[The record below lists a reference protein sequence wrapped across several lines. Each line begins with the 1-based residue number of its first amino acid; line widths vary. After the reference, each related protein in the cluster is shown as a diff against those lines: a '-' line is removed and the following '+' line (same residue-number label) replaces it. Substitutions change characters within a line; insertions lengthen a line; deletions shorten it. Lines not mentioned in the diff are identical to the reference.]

1 MKYMLR
7 LNWRENKFQT
17 MKKKNH
23 LIALSVL
30 IASLVGC
37 NGGTDSSTTQP
48 GSNNPTTPTA
58 PSTQQPEKKTGTVT
72 IGAVEH
78 GSVTADKM
86 TAEVG
91 ADVTF
96 TVTPDEN
103 YSVKSFKVNN
113 DEKQLNDSNQ
123 VVVKMVEGGLTVS
136 AEFEINSA
144 AVTITQADHG
154 SISADKSTAKIG
166 ENVTFTVAPEANYV
180 VSSFKVNGA
189 DVALDGN
196 NQAVVVMVAGGLNV
210 TASFE
215 LGSGTVT
222 IGTIEHGAVTADKMT
237 AKIGEDVTF
246 KITSETGYDVSFFK
260 VNGSDVD
267 YETKEDSTTGKTY
280 GEAKVKMVSGGL
292 TVTAEFKLGVYP
304 IEWDTP
310 THGTIAVEGGKTQA
324 TYGDE
329 VKFIFTPETGYE
341 IKYLAIN
348 EEQVQA
354 IDNTYT
360 TIMGEYGLFVNV
372 QFGLENETI
381 TVNAGEHGT
390 IEHKNKVDDSQD
402 YLYGDTAV
410 VTVTP
415 NEGFM
420 IETIT
425 VDGKA
430 IEVPED
436 KKGGYSFEQLVEK
449 DLNISATFTDVH
461 TISEFTDS
469 VINEIKNAQDIKVK
483 LAGDVTLGV
492 TLPLAKG
499 TTEYDLDGH
508 TITSTLNGMLRDA
521 NIDTETLKNKSVTLK
536 NGNIVSNYDKGTVN
550 VIDSSYLAALT
561 LDGVTVSNSSISK
574 VNPITGIYCSS
585 TTETKIL
592 NSTIN
597 IKGSSNLGAYGI
609 GTNNLDGENKTITI
623 DNTKVTV
630 TSDDFD
636 NTAFLGNTEGI
647 KVVVKNS
654 TFTADR
660 QAVIARTGNWDIS
673 GSTFVST
680 GKWLDAEANVTTNTK
695 YKTTAGSW
703 GSGNEVVSGGLILGD
718 ERTSAY
724 NTPVVATLK
733 DNKFTVAK
741 GDKMS
746 IHSDG
751 TVATT
756 VTMDAL
762 TAVEAYGYDHD
773 EDKTTVVTENN
784 VVKKTLKELNEMTTD
799 DDANLYVTTGLL
811 TKIENAQYGNLYLTD
826 KATGEELYVYGTYLD
841 NNYSFD
847 GTKFSFDKGAKVI
860 TSDYLG
866 KEITVAGTF
875 KNYNGTTKEL
885 VNAVV
890 IDSSAEKVAAKVVTE
905 YDAEKGTVTV
915 EEGKLGDKL
924 KVTATP
930 KEGYKVSSIKVN
942 DQALTVAEDNTA
954 EFTAELNNK
963 VVVEFVSE
971 SAPVA
976 KVYNVSFNKDNN
988 KKIVNGYENNW
999 TNVSDDITYN
1009 VENCNN
1015 NGTAE
1020 GQIGKTEW
1028 NYIRIGSKNNP
1039 SVGSIATA
1047 TPFVEAIAESAITID
1062 KVNVTYINSIKLLV
1076 STSKDFT
1083 TDTTTSYD
1091 VKVAKG
1097 EQITKIT
1104 TPVANAYYKYVIDCK
1119 QTNKKI
1125 GNGPIQIS
1133 KITFTT
1139 VAE

>member
-1 MKYMLR
+1 
-7 LNWRENKFQT
+7 

-96 TVTPDEN
+96 TV
-103 YSVKSFKVNN
+103 
-113 DEKQLNDSNQ
+113 
-123 VVVKMVEGGLTVS
+123 
-136 AEFEINSA
+136 
-144 AVTITQADHG
+144 
-154 SISADKSTAKIG
+154 
-166 ENVTFTVAPEANYV
+166 APEANYV

-222 IGTIEHGAVTADKMT
+222 IGTFEHGAVTADKMT

-260 VNGSDVD
+260 VNGSAVD
-267 YETKEDSTTGKTY
+267 YVTKEDSTTGKTY

-292 TVTAEFKLGVYP
+292 TVTAEFKLGVYS
-304 IEWDTP
+304 IEWDAP
-310 THGTIAVEGGKTQA
+310 THGTIAVESGKKEA
-324 TYGDE
+324 TYGEE
-329 VKFIFTPETGYE
+329 VKFVFTPETGYE
-341 IKYLAIN
+341 IKYLTVN
-348 EEQVQA
+348 EEPVQWA
-354 IDNTYT
+354 SDNTYT
-360 TIMGEYGLFVNV
+360 TTMGEYGLFVTV
-372 QFGLENETI
+372 QFGLENEII

-390 IEHKNKVDDSQD
+390 IEHKNKADDTQD
-402 YLYGDTAV
+402 YLYGDTSV

-469 VINEIKNAQDIKVK
+469 VIDEIKNAQDIKVK

-492 TLPLAKG
+492 VLPLAKG

-521 NIDTETLKNKSVTLK
+521 NADIATFGNKSVTLK
-536 NGNIVSNYDKGTVN
+536 NGSIISNYDKGTVN
-550 VIDSSYLAALT
+550 VIDSSYLAAFT

-574 VNPITGIYCSS
+574 DNPITGIYCSS

-695 YKTTAGSW
+695 YKTAAGSW
-703 GSGNEVVSGGLILGD
+703 KSGNEVVSGGLILGD
-718 ERTSAY
+718 ESTSAY

-733 DNKFTVAK
+733 DNKFIVAK
-741 GDKMS
+741 GYKMS

-799 DDANLYVTTGLL
+799 DDANLYITTGVL
-811 TKIENAQYGNLYLTD
+811 TEIKNTQFGNLYLTD
-826 KATGEELYVYGTYLD
+826 KATGEELYVFRTYLD

-847 GTKFSFDKGAKVI
+847 GTQFSFDKNGAEVI

-875 KNYNGTTKEL
+875 QNFKGTKEL

-924 KVTATP
+924 TVTATP

-942 DQALTVAEDNTA
+942 DQTLTVAEDNTA

-976 KVYNVSFNKDNN
+976 KVYTVSFVKANNEAVNDYVSTWKNTSDNL
-988 KKIVNGYENNW
+988 KFTIANGNNYKRTW
-999 TNVSDDITYN
+999 DYV
-1009 VENCNN
+1009 
-1015 NGTAE
+1015 
-1020 GQIGKTEW
+1020 KF
-1028 NYIRIGSKNNP
+1028 GSKKVA
-1039 SVGSIATA
+1039 SKGTITTDS
-1047 TPFVEAIAESAITID
+1047 PFVEAIAESTITID
-1062 KVNVTYINSIKLLV
+1062 KVNDASINSIKLLV
-1076 STSKDFT
+1076 STSDKFT
-1083 TDTTTSYD
+1083 DDTTTSYD
-1091 VKVAKG
+1091 VKVAEGK
-1097 EQITKIT
+1097 QTTKIK
-1104 TPVANAYYKYVIDCK
+1104 TPVANAYYRYVIDCK
-1119 QTNKKI
+1119 KAS
-1125 GNGPIQIS
+1125 NGSIQIS
-1133 KITFTT
+1133 QITFTT
-1139 VAE
+1139 VVE

>member
-1 MKYMLR
+1 
-7 LNWRENKFQT
+7 

-144 AVTITQADHG
+144 AVTITQANHG

-180 VSSFKVNGA
+180 VSSFKVNDA

-222 IGTIEHGAVTADKMT
+222 IGAVEHGAVTADKMT

-246 KITSETGYDVSFFK
+246 KITSDTGYDVSSFK

-267 YETKEDSTTGKTY
+267 YVTKEDSTTGKTY
-280 GEAKVKMVSGGL
+280 WEAKVKMVSGGL
-292 TVTAEFKLGVYP
+292 TVTAEFKLAVYS

-310 THGTIAVEGGKTQA
+310 THGTIAVEGGKTSA

-341 IKYLAIN
+341 IKYLTIN
-348 EEQVQA
+348 EEPVQWA
-354 IDNTYT
+354 NDNTYT
-360 TIMGEYGLFVNV
+360 TTMGEYGLFVNV

-390 IEHKNKVDDSQD
+390 IEHKNKADDTQD
-402 YLYGDTAV
+402 YKYGDTAV

-521 NIDTETLKNKSVTLK
+521 STDTKTLGNKSVTLK
-536 NGNIVSNYDKGTVN
+536 NGSIISNYDKGTVN
-550 VIDSSYLAALT
+550 VIDSSYLAAFT
-561 LDGVTVSNSSISK
+561 LDGVTVSNSSIST

-636 NTAFLGNTEGI
+636 NTGFLGNTEGI

-680 GKWLDAEANVTTNTK
+680 GKWLNASEANVTTNTK

-703 GSGNEVVSGGLILGD
+703 KAGNEVVSGGLILGD

-751 TVATT
+751 TVATK

-784 VVKKTLKELNEMTTD
+784 VVKSNIAEVVAKSAKD
-799 DDANLYVTTGLL
+799 DTKLYYVTGVVKDIYDEAHSNIHLLDKTTGQSM
-811 TKIENAQYGNLYLTD
+811 I
-826 KATGEELYVYGTYLD
+826 VYGTYLT
-841 NNYSFD
+841 NEYSFD
-847 GTKFSFDKGAKVI
+847 GTKFSFQQSDSTPI
-860 TSDYLG
+860 TKEYIG
-866 KEITVAGTF
+866 KEITVAGTLGLHGGAGQIANGF
-875 KNYNGTTKEL
+875 VLDAKADKYNDDLT
-885 VNAVV
+885 V
-890 IDSSAEKVAAKVVTE
+890 S
-905 YDAEKGTVTV
+905 YDNNKGTVV
-915 EEGKLGDKL
+915 LSKENPQLGDE
-924 KVTATP
+924 VTITATP
-930 KEGYKVSSIKVN
+930 KEGYRLSKVTLKTIDDVESDITSTLK
-942 DQALTVAEDNTA
+942 
-954 EFTAELNNK
+954 FTAGLK
-963 VVVEFVSE
+963 DTITVEFVSD
-971 SAPVA
+971 STPVA
-976 KVYNVSFNKDNN
+976 TVHEVVFNSKNN
-988 KKIVNGYENNW
+988 SKGNSSYTDSW
-999 TNVSDDITYN
+999 TNTTDGVTYN
-1009 VENCNN
+1009 ISNANNNN
-1015 NGTAE
+1015 NGWSYIKTGKNCTITTAAPFANA
-1020 GQIGKTEW
+1020 ISSTT
-1028 NYIRIGSKNNP
+1028 I
-1039 SVGSIATA
+1039 SID
-1047 TPFVEAIAESAITID
+1047 AITV
-1062 KVNVTYINSIKLLV
+1062 KNVTSIKLYV
-1076 STSKDFT
+1076 STDSTFTKDVQTFEIEKKKGDIQT
-1083 TDTTTSYD
+1083 T
-1091 VKVAKG
+1091 
-1097 EQITKIT
+1097 ITNPI
-1104 TPVANAYYKYVIDCK
+1104 ANAYYKYELKSTSTKSITITK
-1119 QTNKKI
+1119 L
-1125 GNGPIQIS
+1125 
-1133 KITFTT
+1133 TFTEA
-1139 VAE
+1139 VE

>member
-1 MKYMLR
+1 
-7 LNWRENKFQT
+7 

-37 NGGTDSSTTQP
+37 NGGNDSSTTQP

-180 VSSFKVNGA
+180 VSSFKVNDA

-246 KITSETGYDVSFFK
+246 KITSDTGYDVSSFK
-260 VNGSDVD
+260 VNGSDAD
-267 YETKEDSTTGKTY
+267 YATKEDPTTGKTY
-280 GEAKVKMVSGGL
+280 WEAKVKMVSGGL
-292 TVTAEFKLGVYP
+292 TVTAEFKLAVYS

-324 TYGDE
+324 TYGEE

-341 IKYLAIN
+341 IKYLTIN

-354 IDNTYT
+354 SDNTYT
-360 TIMGEYGLFVNV
+360 TTMGEYGLFVTV

-390 IEHKNKVDDSQD
+390 IEHKNKADDSQD

-436 KKGGYSFEQLVEK
+436 KKGGYSFEQSVEK

-521 NIDTETLKNKSVTLK
+521 NTDTKTFGNKSVTLK

-550 VIDSSYLAALT
+550 VIDSSYLAAFT
-561 LDGVTVSNSSISK
+561 LDGVTVSNSSIST

-680 GKWLDAEANVTTNTK
+680 GKWLNASEASVTTNTK

-703 GSGNEVVSGGLILGD
+703 KAGNEVVSGGLILGD

-733 DNKFTVAK
+733 DNKFTVTK

-784 VVKKTLKELNEMTTD
+784 VVKSNIAEVVAKSEKD
-799 DDANLYVTTGLL
+799 DTKLYYVTGVVKDIYDETHGNIHLLDKTTGQSM
-811 TKIENAQYGNLYLTD
+811 I
-826 KATGEELYVYGTYLD
+826 VYGTYLT
-841 NNYSFD
+841 NEYLFD
-847 GTKFSFDKGAKVI
+847 GSKFSFKQSDSTPI
-860 TSDYLG
+860 TKEYIG
-866 KEITVAGTF
+866 KEITVAGTLGF
-875 KNYNGTTKEL
+875 HGGAGQIVNGFVLDAKADKYNDDLT
-885 VNAVV
+885 V
-890 IDSSAEKVAAKVVTE
+890 S
-905 YDAEKGTVTV
+905 YDNSKGTVV
-915 EEGKLGDKL
+915 LSKENPQLGDE
-924 KVTATP
+924 VTITATP
-930 KEGYKVSSIKVN
+930 KEGYRLSKVTLKTIDDVESDITSTLK
-942 DQALTVAEDNTA
+942 
-954 EFTAELNNK
+954 FTAGLK
-963 VVVEFVSE
+963 DTITVEFVSD
-971 SAPVA
+971 STPVA
-976 KVYNVSFNKDNN
+976 TVHEVVFNGENN
-988 KKIVNGYENNW
+988 NEPVGAYDKTWTNTTNEIKYVIVNG
-999 TNVSDDITYN
+999 
-1009 VENCNN
+1009 NN
-1015 NGTAE
+1015 NTN
-1020 GQIGKTEW
+1020 KW
-1028 NYIRIGSKNNP
+1028 DYIKFGRKKVA
-1039 SVGSIATA
+1039 SVGKIYTQSPFANPIAS
-1047 TPFVEAIAESAITID
+1047 SAITID
-1062 KVNVTYINSIKLLV
+1062 SINAAKVNSIKFYI
-1076 STSKDFT
+1076 STNADFSNAEVHNLAIKTGVIET
-1083 TDTTTSYD
+1083 T
-1091 VKVAKG
+1091 V
-1097 EQITKIT
+1097 T
-1104 TPVANAYYKYVIDCK
+1104 TPVANAYYKYEFDC
-1119 QTNKKI
+1119 QSGS
-1125 GNGPIQIS
+1125 GNGFVQIS
-1133 KITFTT
+1133 KVTFTEK
-1139 VAE
+1139 V

>member
-1 MKYMLR
+1 
-7 LNWRENKFQT
+7 

-48 GSNNPTTPTA
+48 GSTNPTTPTA

-196 NQAVVVMVAGGLNV
+196 NQAVVVMVASGLNV

-222 IGTIEHGAVTADKMT
+222 IGTFEHGAVTADKMT

-260 VNGSDVD
+260 VNGSAVD
-267 YETKEDSTTGKTY
+267 YVTKEDSTTGKTY

-292 TVTAEFKLGVYP
+292 TVTAEFKLGVYS
-304 IEWDTP
+304 IEWDTT
-310 THGTIAVEGGKTQA
+310 THGTIAVESGKTQA
-324 TYGDE
+324 TYGEE
-329 VKFIFTPETGYE
+329 VKFVFTPETGYE
-341 IKYLAIN
+341 IKYLTVN
-348 EEQVQA
+348 EEPVQWA
-354 IDNTYT
+354 SDNTYT
-360 TIMGEYGLFVNV
+360 TTMGEYGLFVTV

-390 IEHKNKVDDSQD
+390 IKHKNKADDTQD
-402 YLYGDTAV
+402 YLYGDTSV

-469 VINEIKNAQDIKVK
+469 VIDEIKNAQDIKVK

-521 NIDTETLKNKSVTLK
+521 NTDIATFGNKSVTLK
-536 NGNIVSNYDKGTVN
+536 NGSIISNYDKGTVN
-550 VIDSSYLAALT
+550 VIDSSYLAAFT
-561 LDGVTVSNSSISK
+561 LDGVTVSNSSIST

-680 GKWLDAEANVTTNTK
+680 GKWLDSEANVTTNTK
-695 YKTTAGSW
+695 YKTAAGSW
-703 GSGNEVVSGGLILGD
+703 KSGNEVVSGGLILGD

-751 TVATT
+751 TVKTT

-799 DDANLYVTTGLL
+799 DDANLYVTTGVL
-811 TKIENAQYGNLYLTD
+811 TEIKNAQFGNLYLTD
-826 KATGEELYVYGTYLD
+826 KATGEELYVFCTYLD

-847 GTKFSFDKGAKVI
+847 GTNFSFDKGGAEVI

-875 KNYNGTTKEL
+875 KNFKGTKEL

-924 KVTATP
+924 TVTATP
-930 KEGYKVSSIKVN
+930 KAGYKVSSIKVN
-942 DQALTVAEDNTA
+942 DQTLTVAEDNTA

-976 KVYNVSFNKDNN
+976 KVYTVSFVKANCESSTDYVSNKAWTNTTDGLTYSIVNCANNN
-988 KKIVNGYENNW
+988 KGWDFIK
-999 TNVSDDITYN
+999 
-1009 VENCNN
+1009 
-1015 NGTAE
+1015 A
-1020 GQIGKTEW
+1020 
-1028 NYIRIGSKNNP
+1028 GSSKKD
-1039 SVGSIATA
+1039 SIATI
-1047 TPFVEAIAESAITID
+1047 TTDSPFAEAIAESAITID
-1062 KVNVTYINSIKLLV
+1062 SVNDAYINSITLLV
-1076 STSKDFT
+1076 SSSADFKT
-1083 TDTTTSYD
+1083 NTASYD

-1097 EQITKIT
+1097 EQTTKIK

-1119 QTNKKI
+1119 QSKK
-1125 GNGPIQIS
+1125 NGPIAIS

>member
-1 MKYMLR
+1 
-7 LNWRENKFQT
+7 

-37 NGGTDSSTTQP
+37 NGGNDSSTTQP

-180 VSSFKVNGA
+180 VSSFKVNDA

-222 IGTIEHGAVTADKMT
+222 IGTMEHGAVTADKMT

-246 KITSETGYDVSFFK
+246 KITSDTGYDVNFFK
-260 VNGSDVD
+260 VNGISVK
-267 YETKEDSTTGKTY
+267 YETKEDPTTGKTY

-292 TVTAEFKLGVYP
+292 TVTAEFKLAVYT

-310 THGTIAVEGGKTQA
+310 THGTIAVEGDKTKA
-324 TYGDE
+324 TYGEE

-341 IKYLAIN
+341 IKYLTIN
-348 EEQVQA
+348 EEQVQWA
-354 IDNTYT
+354 SDNTYT
-360 TIMGEYGLFVNV
+360 TIMGEYGLFVTV

-390 IEHKNKVDDSQD
+390 IEHKNKADDTQD

-430 IEVPED
+430 IQVPED

-469 VINEIKNAQDIKVK
+469 VIDEIKNAQDIKVK

-492 TLPLAKG
+492 ALPLAKG

-521 NIDTETLKNKSVTLK
+521 NTDTTTFGTKSVALK
-536 NGNIVSNYDKGTVN
+536 NGKIVSNYDKGTVN
-550 VIDSSYLAALT
+550 VIDSSYLAAFT
-561 LDGVTVSNSSISK
+561 LDGVTVSNSSIST

-636 NTAFLGNTEGI
+636 NTGFLGNTEGI

-680 GKWLDAEANVTTNTK
+680 GKWLDASEANVTTNTK

-703 GSGNEVVSGGLILGD
+703 KTGNEVVSGGLILGD

-773 EDKTTVVTENN
+773 EDETTVVTENN

-875 KNYNGTTKEL
+875 KNYNGTKEL
-885 VNAVV
+885 VNTVV

-915 EEGKLGDKL
+915 EEGKVGDKL
-924 KVTATP
+924 TVIATP

-942 DQALTVAEDNTA
+942 DQALTVADDNTA

-976 KVYNVSFNKDNN
+976 KVYTVSFVKANN
-988 KKIVNGYENNW
+988 EAVNGYNFTWKNTSDNLKFTIANGNN
-999 TNVSDDITYN
+999 YK
-1009 VENCNN
+1009 
-1015 NGTAE
+1015 GTWDYV
-1020 GQIGKTEW
+1020 KF
-1028 NYIRIGSKNNP
+1028 GSKKVA
-1039 SVGSIATA
+1039 SKGTITTDS
-1047 TPFVEAIAESAITID
+1047 PFAEAIAESAITID
-1062 KVNVTYINSIKLLV
+1062 KVNDASINSIKLLV
-1076 STSKDFT
+1076 STSANFT

-1091 VKVAKG
+1091 VNVAKG
-1097 EQITKIT
+1097 EQTTKIK
-1104 TPVANAYYKYVIDCK
+1104 TPVANAYYRYVIDCK
-1119 QTNKKI
+1119 KAS
-1125 GNGPIQIS
+1125 NGSIQIS

>member
-1 MKYMLR
+1 MLR

-37 NGGTDSSTTQP
+37 NGGNDSSTTQP

-180 VSSFKVNGA
+180 VSSFKVNDA

-222 IGTIEHGAVTADKMT
+222 IGTFEHGAVTADKMT

-246 KITSETGYDVSFFK
+246 KITSDTGYDVSFFK
-260 VNGSDVD
+260 VNGSAVD
-267 YETKEDSTTGKTY
+267 YVTKEDSTTGKTY

-292 TVTAEFKLGVYP
+292 TVTAEFKLGVYS

-310 THGTIAVEGGKTQA
+310 SHGTIAVEGGKTQA
-324 TYGDE
+324 TYGDD
-329 VKFIFTPETGYE
+329 VKFIFTPDTGYE
-341 IKYLAIN
+341 IKYLTIN
-348 EEQVQA
+348 DEQVQWA
-354 IDNTYT
+354 NDNTYT
-360 TIMGEYGLFVNV
+360 TTMGEYGLFVTV

-492 TLPLAKG
+492 ALPLAKG

-508 TITSTLNGMLRDA
+508 TITSTLNGMLSVAKTDA
-521 NIDTETLKNKSVTLK
+521 GNKSVTLK
-536 NGNIVSNYDKGTVN
+536 NGKIVSNYDKGTVN
-550 VIDSSYLAALT
+550 VIDSSYLAAFT
-561 LDGVTVSNSSISK
+561 LDGVTVSNSSISTD
-574 VNPITGIYCSS
+574 NPITGIYCSS

-680 GKWLDAEANVTTNTK
+680 GKWLDAESNVTTNTK

-703 GSGNEVVSGGLILGD
+703 RTGNEVVSGGLILGD

-733 DNKFTVAK
+733 DNKFTVVK

-799 DDANLYVTTGLL
+799 DDANLYVTTGVL
-811 TKIENAQYGNLYLTD
+811 TEIKNTQFGNLYLTD
-826 KATGEELYVYGTYLD
+826 KATGEELYVHGTYLD

-875 KNYNGTTKEL
+875 KNYKGTKEL

-924 KVTATP
+924 TVTATP
-930 KEGYKVSSIKVN
+930 KAGYKVSSIKVN
-942 DQALTVAEDNTA
+942 DQALTVADDNTA

-976 KVYNVSFNKDNN
+976 KVYTVSFVKANCESSTDYVSNKAWTNTTDGLTYSIVNCANNN
-988 KKIVNGYENNW
+988 KGWDFIK
-999 TNVSDDITYN
+999 
-1009 VENCNN
+1009 
-1015 NGTAE
+1015 A
-1020 GQIGKTEW
+1020 
-1028 NYIRIGSKNNP
+1028 GSKKKD
-1039 SVGSIATA
+1039 SIATI
-1047 TPFVEAIAESAITID
+1047 TTDSPFAEAIAESAITID
-1062 KVNVTYINSIKLLV
+1062 SVNDKFINSITLLV

-1091 VKVAKG
+1091 VNVAEK
-1097 EQITKIT
+1097 EQTTKIT
-1104 TPVANAYYKYVIDCK
+1104 TPVANAYYRYVIDCK
-1119 QTNKKI
+1119 KASS
-1125 GNGPIQIS
+1125 NGPIAIS

>member
-1 MKYMLR
+1 
-7 LNWRENKFQT
+7 

-58 PSTQQPEKKTGTVT
+58 PSTQQPVKKTGTVT

-180 VSSFKVNGA
+180 VSSFKVNDA

-222 IGTIEHGAVTADKMT
+222 IGTFEHGAVTADKMT

-292 TVTAEFKLGVYP
+292 TVTAEFKLGVYS
-304 IEWDTP
+304 IDWDAP
-310 THGTIAVEGGKTQA
+310 SHGTIAVEGDKTQA
-324 TYGDE
+324 TYGEE
-329 VKFIFTPETGYE
+329 VKFIFSPETGYE
-341 IKYLAIN
+341 IKSLTIN
-348 EEQVQA
+348 EEQVQWA
-354 IDNTYT
+354 SDNTYT
-360 TIMGEYGLFVNV
+360 TTMGEYGLFVNV

-390 IEHKNKVDDSQD
+390 IEHKNKADNSQN
-402 YLYGDTAV
+402 YLYGNTAV

-521 NIDTETLKNKSVTLK
+521 STDTATFGNKSVTLK
-536 NGNIVSNYDKGTVN
+536 NGSIVSNYDKGTVN
-550 VIDSSYLAALT
+550 VIDSSYLAAFT
-561 LDGVTVSNSSISK
+561 LDGVTVSNSSIST

-609 GTNNLDGENKTITI
+609 GTNNLDGKTITI
-623 DNTKVTV
+623 ENTKVTV

-703 GSGNEVVSGGLILGD
+703 RSGNEVVSGGLILGD

-751 TVATT
+751 IVATT

-773 EDKTTVVTENN
+773 EDETTVVTENN

-799 DDANLYVTTGLL
+799 DDANLYVTTGVL
-811 TKIENAQYGNLYLTD
+811 TEIKNTQFGNLYLTD
-826 KATGEELYVYGTYLD
+826 KATGEELYVFGTYLD
-841 NNYSFD
+841 NTYSFD
-847 GTKFSFDKGAKVI
+847 GTQFSFDQKGAEVI

-875 KNYNGTTKEL
+875 KNYKGTKEL

-924 KVTATP
+924 TVTATP

-942 DQALTVAEDNTA
+942 DQALTVADDNTA

-988 KKIVNGYENNW
+988 KEPVQNYTSKW
-999 TNVSDDITYN
+999 TNVSDGITYN
-1009 VENCNN
+1009 VVNCNN
-1015 NGTAE
+1015 NKNDWDYIKIGTKSGA
-1020 GQIGKTEW
+1020 
-1028 NYIRIGSKNNP
+1028 

-1047 TPFVEAIAESAITID
+1047 SPFVEAIAESAITID
-1062 KVNVTYINSIKLLV
+1062 KVNVAFINSIKLLV
-1076 STSKDFT
+1076 STSENFT
-1083 TDTTTSYD
+1083 DDTTTSYN
-1091 VKVAKG
+1091 VNIAEGV
-1097 EQITKIT
+1097 QITKIT
-1104 TPVANAYYKYVIDCK
+1104 TPVANAYYKYEIDCK

>member
-1 MKYMLR
+1 
-7 LNWRENKFQT
+7 

-37 NGGTDSSTTQP
+37 NGGNDSSTTQP

-180 VSSFKVNGA
+180 VSSFKVNDA

-222 IGTIEHGAVTADKMT
+222 IGAVEHGAVTADKMT

-246 KITSETGYDVSFFK
+246 KITSDTGYDVSSFK

-267 YETKEDSTTGKTY
+267 YVTKEDSTTGKTY
-280 GEAKVKMVSGGL
+280 WEAKVKMVSGGL
-292 TVTAEFKLGVYP
+292 TVTAEFKLAVYS

-324 TYGDE
+324 TYGEE

-341 IKYLAIN
+341 IKYLTIN
-348 EEQVQA
+348 EEQVQWA
-354 IDNTYT
+354 SDNTYT
-360 TIMGEYGLFVNV
+360 TTMGEYGLFVTV

-436 KKGGYSFEQLVEK
+436 KKGGYSFEQSVKK

-521 NIDTETLKNKSVTLK
+521 NTDTKTLGNKSVTLK
-536 NGNIVSNYDKGTVN
+536 NGSIVSNYDKGTVN
-550 VIDSSYLAALT
+550 VIDSSYLAAFT
-561 LDGVTVSNSSISK
+561 LDGVTVSNSSIST

-680 GKWLDAEANVTTNTK
+680 GKWLNASEANVTTNTK

-703 GSGNEVVSGGLILGD
+703 KPGNEVVSGGLILGD
-718 ERTSAY
+718 ETTSAY

-751 TVATT
+751 TVATR

-784 VVKKTLKELNEMTTD
+784 VVKKTLKELNEMATD
-799 DDANLYVTTGLL
+799 DDANLYVTTGVL
-811 TKIENAQYGNLYLTD
+811 TEIKNAQFGNLYLTD

-847 GTKFSFDKGAKVI
+847 GTEFLFDKGAKVI

-875 KNYNGTTKEL
+875 KNYNGTKEL

-915 EEGKLGDKL
+915 EEGKVGDKL
-924 KVTATP
+924 TVTATP

-942 DQALTVAEDNTA
+942 DQALTVADDNTA

-963 VVVEFVSE
+963 VVVEFVSD

-976 KVYNVSFNKDNN
+976 KVYTVSFVKDNCESSTDYVSN
-988 KKIVNGYENNW
+988 KAWKNTTDGLTYSIVN
-999 TNVSDDITYN
+999 
-1009 VENCNN
+1009 CANN
-1015 NGTAE
+1015 NKGWDFIKA
-1020 GQIGKTEW
+1020 
-1028 NYIRIGSKNNP
+1028 GSRKKD
-1039 SVGSIATA
+1039 SIATI
-1047 TPFVEAIAESAITID
+1047 TTDSPFTEAIAESAITID
-1062 KVNVTYINSIKLLV
+1062 SVNNKLINSIKLLV

-1083 TDTTTSYD
+1083 PDTTSSYD
-1091 VKVAKG
+1091 VNVAKDK
-1097 EQITKIT
+1097 QTTKIK
-1104 TPVANAYYKYVIDCK
+1104 TPVANAYYRYVIDCK
-1119 QTNKKI
+1119 KASS
-1125 GNGPIQIS
+1125 NGSIAIS

>member
-196 NQAVVVMVAGGLNV
+196 NKAVVVMVAGGLNV

-222 IGTIEHGAVTADKMT
+222 IGTFEHGAVTADKMT

-246 KITSETGYDVSFFK
+246 KITSDTGYDVSFFK

-267 YETKEDSTTGKTY
+267 YVTKEDSTTGKTY

-292 TVTAEFKLGVYP
+292 TVTAEFKLGVYS

-324 TYGDE
+324 TYGEE

-341 IKYLAIN
+341 IKYLTVN
-348 EEQVQA
+348 EEQVQWA
-354 IDNTYT
+354 SDNTYT
-360 TIMGEYGLFVNV
+360 TTMGEYGLFVTV

-390 IEHKNKVDDSQD
+390 IEHKNKADDTQD
-402 YLYGDTAV
+402 YLYGDTSV

-469 VINEIKNAQDIKVK
+469 VIDEIKNAQDIKVK

-521 NIDTETLKNKSVTLK
+521 NTDIATFGNKSVTLK
-536 NGNIVSNYDKGTVN
+536 NGSIISNYDKGTVN
-550 VIDSSYLAALT
+550 VIDSSYLAAFT
-561 LDGVTVSNSSISK
+561 LDGVTVSNSSIST

-703 GSGNEVVSGGLILGD
+703 KSGNEVVSGGLILGD

-773 EDKTTVVTENN
+773 EDETTVVTENN

-799 DDANLYVTTGLL
+799 DDANLYVTTGVL
-811 TKIENAQYGNLYLTD
+811 TEIKNAQFGNLYLTD
-826 KATGEELYVYGTYLD
+826 KATGEELYVFGTYLD

-847 GTKFSFDKGAKVI
+847 GTNFSFDKGGAEVI

-875 KNYNGTTKEL
+875 KNYKGTKEL
-885 VNAVV
+885 VSAVV

-924 KVTATP
+924 MVTATP
-930 KEGYKVSSIKVN
+930 KAGYKVSSIKVN
-942 DQALTVAEDNTA
+942 DQALTVADDNTA

-976 KVYNVSFNKDNN
+976 KVYTVSFVKANCGKGSTDYYQNKVWKNTTDGLTYS
-988 KKIVNGYENNW
+988 IVN
-999 TNVSDDITYN
+999 
-1009 VENCNN
+1009 CAN
-1015 NGTAE
+1015 NGS
-1020 GQIGKTEW
+1020 KDW
-1028 NYIRIGSKNNP
+1028 DYIK
-1039 SVGSIATA
+1039 VGSNRQDSIGTI
-1047 TPFVEAIAESAITID
+1047 TTDKPFAEDIAESTITID
-1062 KVNVTYINSIKLLV
+1062 SVNDAYINSITLLV
-1076 STSKDFT
+1076 SSSADFKT
-1083 TDTTTSYD
+1083 NTASYD

-1097 EQITKIT
+1097 EQTTKIT

-1119 QTNKKI
+1119 QSKK
-1125 GNGPIQIS
+1125 NGPIQIS

>member
-1 MKYMLR
+1 
-7 LNWRENKFQT
+7 

-37 NGGTDSSTTQP
+37 NGGNDSSTTQP

-78 GSVTADKM
+78 GSVIADKM

-180 VSSFKVNGA
+180 VSSFKVNNA
-189 DVALDGN
+189 DVTLDGN

-246 KITSETGYDVSFFK
+246 KITSDTGYDVSSFK

-267 YETKEDSTTGKTY
+267 YVTKEDSTTGKTY
-280 GEAKVKMVSGGL
+280 WEAKVKMVSGGL

-304 IEWDTP
+304 IEWDP
-310 THGTIAVEGGKTQA
+310 TDHGTIAVEGDKTSA
-324 TYGDE
+324 TYGEE

-341 IKYLAIN
+341 IKNLTIN
-348 EEQVQA
+348 EEQVQWA
-354 IDNTYT
+354 SDNTFT
-360 TIMGEYGLFVNV
+360 TTMGEYGLFVTV

-402 YLYGDTAV
+402 YKYGDTAV
-410 VTVTP
+410 FTVTP
-415 NEGFM
+415 NEGYM

-469 VINEIKNAQDIKVK
+469 VIAEIKNAQDIKVK

-492 TLPLAKG
+492 VLPLAKG

-521 NIDTETLKNKSVTLK
+521 STDTKALGNKSVTLK

-550 VIDSSYLAALT
+550 VIDSSYLAAFT
-561 LDGVTVSNSSISK
+561 LDGVTVSNSSNSIST

-703 GSGNEVVSGGLILGD
+703 KTGNEVVSGGLILGD
-718 ERTSAY
+718 ETTSAY

-756 VTMDAL
+756 VTMDAF

-784 VVKKTLKELNEMTTD
+784 VVKSNIAEVVAKSEKD
-799 DDANLYVTTGLL
+799 DTKLYYVTGVVKDIYDETHGNIHLLDKTTGQSM
-811 TKIENAQYGNLYLTD
+811 I
-826 KATGEELYVYGTYLD
+826 VYGTYLT
-841 NNYSFD
+841 NEYSFD
-847 GTKFSFDKGAKVI
+847 GSKFSFKQSDSTPI
-860 TSDYLG
+860 TKEYIG
-866 KEITVAGTF
+866 KEITVAGTLGF
-875 KNYNGTTKEL
+875 HGGAGQIANGFVLDAK
-885 VNAVV
+885 
-890 IDSSAEKVAAKVVTE
+890 AEKYNDDLTVS
-905 YDAEKGTVTV
+905 YDNNKGTVV
-915 EEGKLGDKL
+915 LSKENPQLGDE
-924 KVTATP
+924 VTITATP
-930 KEGYKVSSIKVN
+930 KEGYRLSKVTLKTIDDVESDITSTLK
-942 DQALTVAEDNTA
+942 
-954 EFTAELNNK
+954 FTAGLK
-963 VVVEFVSE
+963 DTITVEFVSD
-971 SAPVA
+971 STPVA
-976 KVYNVSFNKDNN
+976 TVHEVVFNDENN
-988 KKIVNGYENNW
+988 NEPVDAYDKTWTNTTNGIKYVIVNG
-999 TNVSDDITYN
+999 
-1009 VENCNN
+1009 NN
-1015 NGTAE
+1015 NTNRWDYIKFGRKKVAS
-1020 GQIGKTEW
+1020 IGNIHTLK
-1028 NYIRIGSKNNP
+1028 
-1039 SVGSIATA
+1039 
-1047 TPFVEAIAESAITID
+1047 PFVNPIASSTITID
-1062 KVNVTYINSIKLLV
+1062 SITAAKVNSIKFYI
-1076 STSKDFT
+1076 STNEDFSNAEVHNLAIKTGVIET
-1083 TDTTTSYD
+1083 T
-1091 VKVAKG
+1091 V
-1097 EQITKIT
+1097 T
-1104 TPVANAYYKYVIDCK
+1104 TPVANAFYKYEFDC
-1119 QTNKKI
+1119 QSGS
-1125 GNGPIQIS
+1125 GNGFVQIS
-1133 KITFTT
+1133 KVTFTEK
-1139 VAE
+1139 V

>member
-196 NQAVVVMVAGGLNV
+196 NQAVVVMIAGGLNV

-222 IGTIEHGAVTADKMT
+222 IGTFEHGAVTADKMT

-246 KITSETGYDVSFFK
+246 KITSDTGYDVSFFK

-267 YETKEDSTTGKTY
+267 YVTKEDSTTGKTY

-292 TVTAEFKLGVYP
+292 TVTAEFKLGVYS
-304 IEWDTP
+304 IEWDAP
-310 THGTIAVEGGKTQA
+310 AHGTIAVEGGKTQA
-324 TYGDE
+324 TYGEE

-341 IKYLAIN
+341 IKYLTVN
-348 EEQVQA
+348 EEPVQWA

-360 TIMGEYGLFVNV
+360 TTMGEYGLFVNV

-390 IEHKNKVDDSQD
+390 IEHKNKVDDTQD

-469 VINEIKNAQDIKVK
+469 VIDEIKNAQDIKVK
-483 LAGDVTLGV
+483 LAGDATLGV

-521 NIDTETLKNKSVTLK
+521 NTDIATFGNKSVTLK
-536 NGNIVSNYDKGTVN
+536 NGNIISNYDKGTVN
-550 VIDSSYLAALT
+550 VIDSSYLAAFT
-561 LDGVTVSNSSISK
+561 LDGVTVSNSSIST

-703 GSGNEVVSGGLILGD
+703 KSGNEVVSGGLILGD

-773 EDKTTVVTENN
+773 EDETTVVTENN
-784 VVKKTLKELNEMTTD
+784 VVKSNIAEVVAKSEKD
-799 DDANLYVTTGLL
+799 DTKLYYVTGVVKDIYDEAHGNIHLLDKTTGQSM
-811 TKIENAQYGNLYLTD
+811 I
-826 KATGEELYVYGTYLD
+826 VYGTYLT
-841 NNYSFD
+841 NEYSFD
-847 GTKFSFDKGAKVI
+847 GSKFSFKQSDSTPI
-860 TSDYLG
+860 TKEYIG
-866 KEITVAGTF
+866 KEITVAGTLGF
-875 KNYNGTTKEL
+875 HGGAGQIVNGFVLDAKADKYNDDLT
-885 VNAVV
+885 V
-890 IDSSAEKVAAKVVTE
+890 S
-905 YDAEKGTVTV
+905 YDNSKGTVV
-915 EEGKLGDKL
+915 LSKENPQLGDE
-924 KVTATP
+924 VTITATP
-930 KEGYKVSSIKVN
+930 KEGYRLSKVTLKTIDDVESDITSTLK
-942 DQALTVAEDNTA
+942 
-954 EFTAELNNK
+954 FTAGLK
-963 VVVEFVSE
+963 DTITVEFVSD
-971 SAPVA
+971 STPVA
-976 KVYNVSFNKDNN
+976 TVHAVVFNGENN
-988 KKIVNGYENNW
+988 NEPVGAYDKTWTNITNGIKYVIVNG
-999 TNVSDDITYN
+999 
-1009 VENCNN
+1009 NN
-1015 NGTAE
+1015 NTNKWDYIKFGRKKVAS
-1020 GQIGKTEW
+1020 IGNIHTL
-1028 NYIRIGSKNNP
+1028 SPFANP
-1039 SVGSIATA
+1039 IASST
-1047 TPFVEAIAESAITID
+1047 ITID
-1062 KVNVTYINSIKLLV
+1062 SITAAKVNSIKFYI
-1076 STSKDFT
+1076 STNDNFSDATVYNLAIKAGVIET
-1083 TDTTTSYD
+1083 T
-1091 VKVAKG
+1091 V
-1097 EQITKIT
+1097 T
-1104 TPVANAYYKYVIDCK
+1104 TPVANAYYKYEFDC
-1119 QTNKKI
+1119 QP
-1125 GNGPIQIS
+1125 GSSNGFVQIS
-1133 KITFTT
+1133 KVTFTEK
-1139 VAE
+1139 V

>member
-1 MKYMLR
+1 
-7 LNWRENKFQT
+7 

-30 IASLVGC
+30 IASLVCC
-37 NGGTDSSTTQP
+37 NGGNDSSTTQP

-113 DEKQLNDSNQ
+113 DEKQLNESNQ

-144 AVTITQADHG
+144 AVTINKADHG
-154 SISADKSTAKIG
+154 SVSADKSTAKIG

-180 VSSFKVNGA
+180 VSSFKVNDA

-222 IGTIEHGAVTADKMT
+222 IGTMEHGAVTADKMT

-246 KITSETGYDVSFFK
+246 KITSDTGYDVNFFK
-260 VNGSDVD
+260 VNGSDVR
-267 YETKEDSTTGKTY
+267 YETKEDPTTGKTY
-280 GEAKVKMVSGGL
+280 WEAKVKMVSGGL
-292 TVTAEFKLGVYP
+292 TVTAEFKLAVYT

-310 THGTIAVEGGKTQA
+310 THGTIAVEGDKTKA
-324 TYGDE
+324 TYGEE

-341 IKYLAIN
+341 IKYLTIN
-348 EEQVQA
+348 EEQVQWA
-354 IDNTYT
+354 SDNTYT
-360 TIMGEYGLFVNV
+360 TTMGEYGLFVTV

-390 IEHKNKVDDSQD
+390 IEHKNKVDDTQD

-415 NEGFM
+415 NEGYM

-436 KKGGYSFEQLVEK
+436 KKGGYSFEQLVDK

-492 TLPLAKG
+492 ALPLAKG
-499 TTEYDLDGH
+499 TTEYDLGGH

-521 NIDTETLKNKSVTLK
+521 NTDTATFGNKSVTLK
-536 NGNIVSNYDKGTVN
+536 NGSIISNYDKGIVN

-561 LDGVTVSNSSISK
+561 LDGVTVSNSTISTD
-574 VNPITGIYCSS
+574 NPITGIYCSS

-636 NTAFLGNTEGI
+636 NTGFLGNTEGI

-680 GKWLDAEANVTTNTK
+680 GKWLDASEANVTTNTK

-703 GSGNEVVSGGLILGD
+703 KTGNEVVSGGLILGD

-799 DDANLYVTTGLL
+799 DNANLYVTTGVL
-811 TKIENAQYGNLYLTD
+811 TEIKNTQFGNLYLTD
-826 KATGEELYVYGTYLD
+826 KATGEELYVFGTYLD

-847 GTKFSFDKGAKVI
+847 GTEFSFDKGAEVI

-866 KEITVAGTF
+866 KEITIAGTF
-875 KNYNGTTKEL
+875 KNYKGTKEL

-924 KVTATP
+924 TVTATP

-942 DQALTVAEDNTA
+942 DQALTVADDNTA

-976 KVYNVSFNKDNN
+976 KVYTVSFVKANCQSSSDYVSNKAWKNTTDGLTYSIVNCANNN
-988 KKIVNGYENNW
+988 KVWDFIK
-999 TNVSDDITYN
+999 
-1009 VENCNN
+1009 
-1015 NGTAE
+1015 A
-1020 GQIGKTEW
+1020 
-1028 NYIRIGSKNNP
+1028 GSKKQD
-1039 SVGSIATA
+1039 SIGTI
-1047 TPFVEAIAESAITID
+1047 TTDSPFAEAIAESAITID
-1062 KVNVTYINSIKLLV
+1062 KVTIADINSIKLLV
-1076 STSKDFT
+1076 STSADFT
-1083 TDTTTSYD
+1083 ADTTTSYD
-1091 VKVAKG
+1091 VNVAEG
-1097 EQITKIT
+1097 EQTTKIK
-1104 TPVANAYYKYVIDCK
+1104 TPVANAYYRYVIDCK
-1119 QTNKKI
+1119 KSSNNR
-1125 GNGPIQIS
+1125 NGIIQIS

>member
-222 IGTIEHGAVTADKMT
+222 IGTFEHGAVTADKMT

-260 VNGSDVD
+260 VNGSNVD
-267 YETKEDSTTGKTY
+267 YVTKEDSTTGKTY

-292 TVTAEFKLGVYP
+292 TVTAEFKLGVYS
-304 IEWDTP
+304 IKWDTP
-310 THGTIAVEGGKTQA
+310 SHGTIAVEGDKTQA
-324 TYGDE
+324 TYGEE
-329 VKFIFTPETGYE
+329 VKFVFTPETGYE
-341 IKYLAIN
+341 IKYLTVN
-348 EEQVQA
+348 EEPVQWA
-354 IDNTYT
+354 SDNTYT
-360 TIMGEYGLFVNV
+360 TTMGEYGLFVTV

-415 NEGFM
+415 NEGYM

-469 VINEIKNAQDIKVK
+469 VIDEIKNAQDIKVK

-521 NIDTETLKNKSVTLK
+521 STDTATFGNKSVTLK
-536 NGNIVSNYDKGTVN
+536 NGSIISNYDKGTVN
-550 VIDSSYLAALT
+550 VIDSSYLAAFT
-561 LDGVTVSNSSISK
+561 LDGVTVSNSSIST

-703 GSGNEVVSGGLILGD
+703 KSGNEVVSGGLILGD

-773 EDKTTVVTENN
+773 EDETTVVTENN

-799 DDANLYVTTGLL
+799 DDANLYVTTGVL
-811 TKIENAQYGNLYLTD
+811 TEIKNTQFGNLYLTD
-826 KATGEELYVYGTYLD
+826 KATGEELYVFGTYLD
-841 NNYSFD
+841 NTYSFD
-847 GTKFSFDKGAKVI
+847 GTQFSFDQKGAEVI

-875 KNYNGTTKEL
+875 KNFKGTKEL

-924 KVTATP
+924 TVTATP

-942 DQALTVAEDNTA
+942 DQTLTVAKDNTA

-976 KVYNVSFNKDNN
+976 KVYNVLFNKDNN
-988 KKIVNGYENNW
+988 RKGVQGYKNDW
-999 TNVSDDITYN
+999 TNVSDGITYN
-1009 VENCNN
+1009 VVNCNN
-1015 NGTAE
+1015 NNN
-1020 GQIGKTEW
+1020 EW
-1028 NYIRIGSKNNP
+1028 DFIRIGSKKNV

-1047 TPFVEAIAESAITID
+1047 SPFVEAIAESTIKID
-1062 KVNVTYINSIKLLV
+1062 AVTATSINSIKLLV
-1076 STSKDFT
+1076 STSADFKT
-1083 TDTTTSYD
+1083 NTASYD
-1091 VKVAKG
+1091 VKVAEG
-1097 EQITKIT
+1097 EQTTKIT
-1104 TPVANAYYKYVIDCK
+1104 TPVANAYYKYEIDCK
-1119 QTNKKI
+1119 KAS
-1125 GNGPIQIS
+1125 NGSIQIS

-1139 VAE
+1139 VAK

>member
-1 MKYMLR
+1 
-7 LNWRENKFQT
+7 

-144 AVTITQADHG
+144 AVTITQANHG

-180 VSSFKVNGA
+180 VSSFKVNDA

-222 IGTIEHGAVTADKMT
+222 IGAVEHGAVTADKMT

-246 KITSETGYDVSFFK
+246 KITSDTGYDVSSFK

-267 YETKEDSTTGKTY
+267 YVTKEDSTTGKTY
-280 GEAKVKMVSGGL
+280 WEAKVKMVSGGL
-292 TVTAEFKLGVYP
+292 TVTAEFKLAVYS

-310 THGTIAVEGGKTQA
+310 THGTIAVEGGKTSA

-341 IKYLAIN
+341 IKYLTIN
-348 EEQVQA
+348 EEPVQWA
-354 IDNTYT
+354 NDNTYT
-360 TIMGEYGLFVNV
+360 TTMGEYGLFVNV

-390 IEHKNKVDDSQD
+390 IEHKNKADDTQD
-402 YLYGDTAV
+402 YKYGDTAV

-521 NIDTETLKNKSVTLK
+521 STDTKTLGNKSVTLK
-536 NGNIVSNYDKGTVN
+536 NGSIISNYDKGTVN
-550 VIDSSYLAALT
+550 VIDSSYLAAFT
-561 LDGVTVSNSSISK
+561 LDGVTVSNSSIST

-609 GTNNLDGENKTITI
+609 GTNNLYGENKTITI

-636 NTAFLGNTEGI
+636 NTGFLGNTEGI

-680 GKWLDAEANVTTNTK
+680 GKWLNASEANVTTNTK

-703 GSGNEVVSGGLILGD
+703 KAGNEVVSGGLILGD

-784 VVKKTLKELNEMTTD
+784 VVKSNIAEVVAKSAKD
-799 DDANLYVTTGLL
+799 DTKLYYVTGVVKDIYDEAHGNIHLLDKTTGQSM
-811 TKIENAQYGNLYLTD
+811 I
-826 KATGEELYVYGTYLD
+826 VYGTYLT
-841 NNYSFD
+841 NEYSFD
-847 GTKFSFDKGAKVI
+847 GTKFSFQQSDSTPI
-860 TSDYLG
+860 TKEYIG
-866 KEITVAGTF
+866 KEITVAGTLGLYGGAGQIANGF
-875 KNYNGTTKEL
+875 VLDAKADKYNDDLT
-885 VNAVV
+885 V
-890 IDSSAEKVAAKVVTE
+890 S
-905 YDAEKGTVTV
+905 YDNNKGTVV
-915 EEGKLGDKL
+915 LSKENPQLGDE
-924 KVTATP
+924 VTITATP
-930 KEGYKVSSIKVN
+930 KEGYRLSKVTLKTIDDVESDITSTLK
-942 DQALTVAEDNTA
+942 
-954 EFTAELNNK
+954 FTAGLK
-963 VVVEFVSE
+963 DTITVEFVSD

-976 KVYNVSFNKDNN
+976 TVHEVVFNSKNN
-988 KKIVNGYENNW
+988 SKGNSSYTDSW
-999 TNVSDDITYN
+999 TNTTDGVTYN
-1009 VENCNN
+1009 ISNANNNN
-1015 NGTAE
+1015 NGWSYIKTGKNCTITTAASFANA
-1020 GQIGKTEW
+1020 ISSTT
-1028 NYIRIGSKNNP
+1028 I
-1039 SVGSIATA
+1039 SID
-1047 TPFVEAIAESAITID
+1047 AITV
-1062 KVNVTYINSIKLLV
+1062 KNVTSIKLYV
-1076 STSKDFT
+1076 STDSTFTKDVQTFEIEKKKGDIQT
-1083 TDTTTSYD
+1083 T
-1091 VKVAKG
+1091 
-1097 EQITKIT
+1097 ITNPI
-1104 TPVANAYYKYVIDCK
+1104 ANAYYKYELKSTSTKSITITK
-1119 QTNKKI
+1119 L
-1125 GNGPIQIS
+1125 
-1133 KITFTT
+1133 TFTEA
-1139 VAE
+1139 VE

>member
-1 MKYMLR
+1 
-7 LNWRENKFQT
+7 

-23 LIALSVL
+23 LIVLSVL

-123 VVVKMVEGGLTVS
+123 VVVKMVEGGLTVF

-180 VSSFKVNGA
+180 VSSFKVNDA

-196 NQAVVVMVAGGLNV
+196 NQAVVVMVAGGLDV

-246 KITSETGYDVSFFK
+246 KITSDTGYDVSSFK

-267 YETKEDSTTGKTY
+267 YVTKEDSTTGKTY
-280 GEAKVKMVSGGL
+280 WEAKVKMVSGGL
-292 TVTAEFKLGVYP
+292 TVTAEFKLGVYS
-304 IEWDTP
+304 IEWDPT
-310 THGTIAVEGGKTQA
+310 THGTIAVEGDKTSA
-324 TYGDE
+324 TYGED
-329 VKFIFTPETGYE
+329 VKFIFKPETGYE
-341 IKYLAIN
+341 IKYLTIN
-348 EEQVQA
+348 EEQVQWA
-354 IDNTYT
+354 SDNTFT
-360 TIMGEYGLFVNV
+360 TTMGEYGLFVTV

-381 TVNAGEHGT
+381 TVNADEHGT
-390 IEHKNKVDDSQD
+390 IEHKNKLDDSQD
-402 YLYGDTAV
+402 YKYGDIAV

-469 VINEIKNAQDIKVK
+469 VIAEIKNAQDIKVK

-521 NIDTETLKNKSVTLK
+521 NTDIATFGNKSVTLK
-536 NGNIVSNYDKGTVN
+536 NGSIISNYDKGTVN
-550 VIDSSYLAALT
+550 VIDSSYLAAFT
-561 LDGVTVSNSSISK
+561 LDGVTVSNNSIST

-636 NTAFLGNTEGI
+636 NTGFLGNTEGI

-680 GKWLDAEANVTTNTK
+680 GKWLNASEANVTTNTK

-703 GSGNEVVSGGLILGD
+703 KAGNEVVSGGLILGD
-718 ERTSAY
+718 QRTSAY

-799 DDANLYVTTGLL
+799 DDANLYVTTGVL
-811 TKIENAQYGNLYLTD
+811 TKIKTPKYGSLYLTD
-826 KATGEELYVYGTYLD
+826 KATGEELYVHGTYLD

-866 KEITVAGTF
+866 KEITIAGTF
-875 KNYNGTTKEL
+875 QNYQGTTKEL

-915 EEGKLGDKL
+915 EEGKVGDKL
-924 KVTATP
+924 TVTATP

-976 KVYNVSFNKDNN
+976 KVYNVLFNKDNN
-988 KKIVNGYENNW
+988 KKGVQGYKNDW
-999 TNVSDDITYN
+999 TNVSDGITYN
-1009 VENCNN
+1009 VVNCNN
-1015 NGTAE
+1015 NNN
-1020 GQIGKTEW
+1020 EW
-1028 NYIRIGSKNNP
+1028 DFIRIGSKKNV
-1039 SVGSIATA
+1039 SVGSITTA
-1047 TPFVEAIAESAITID
+1047 STTASQFAESAITID
-1062 KVNVTYINSIKLLV
+1062 KGVVTNDINSIKLLV
-1076 STSKDFT
+1076 STSENFT
-1083 TDTTTSYD
+1083 DDTTTSYD
-1091 VKVAKG
+1091 VNVAEG
-1097 EQITKIT
+1097 EQKTKIK
-1104 TPVANAYYKYVIDCK
+1104 TPVANAYYRYVIDCK
-1119 QTNKKI
+1119 KASK
-1125 GNGPIQIS
+1125 NGPIQIS

>member
-1 MKYMLR
+1 
-7 LNWRENKFQT
+7 

-37 NGGTDSSTTQP
+37 NGGNDSSTTQP

-180 VSSFKVNGA
+180 VSSFKVNDV

-222 IGTIEHGAVTADKMT
+222 IGTMEHGAVTADKMT

-246 KITSETGYDVSFFK
+246 KITSETGYEVNFFK
-260 VNGSDVD
+260 VNGISVK
-267 YETKEDSTTGKTY
+267 YEAKEDPTTGKTY

-292 TVTAEFKLGVYP
+292 TVTAEFKLAVYT

-310 THGTIAVEGGKTQA
+310 AHGTIAVEGDKASA
-324 TYGDE
+324 TYGEE

-341 IKYLAIN
+341 IKYLTIN
-348 EEQVQA
+348 EEQVQWA
-354 IDNTYT
+354 SDNTYT
-360 TIMGEYGLFVNV
+360 TIMGEYGLFVTV

-390 IEHKNKVDDSQD
+390 IEHKNKADDTQD

-425 VDGKA
+425 VDGKT
-430 IEVPED
+430 IQVPED

-492 TLPLAKG
+492 ALPLAKG
-499 TTEYDLDGH
+499 TTEYDLGGH

-521 NIDTETLKNKSVTLK
+521 NTDTATFGNKSVTLK
-536 NGNIVSNYDKGTVN
+536 NGKIISNYDKGTVN
-550 VIDSSYLAALT
+550 VIDSSYLAAFT
-561 LDGVTVSNSSISK
+561 LDGVTVSNSSIST

-636 NTAFLGNTEGI
+636 NTGFLGNTEGI

-680 GKWLDAEANVTTNTK
+680 GKWLDASEANVTTNTK

-703 GSGNEVVSGGLILGD
+703 KTGNEVVSGGLILGD

-784 VVKKTLKELNEMTTD
+784 VVKSNIAEVVAKSEKD
-799 DDANLYVTTGLL
+799 DTKLYYVTGVVKDIYDETHGNIHLLDKTTGQSM
-811 TKIENAQYGNLYLTD
+811 I
-826 KATGEELYVYGTYLD
+826 VYGTYLT
-841 NNYSFD
+841 NEYSFD
-847 GTKFSFDKGAKVI
+847 GSKFSFKQSDSTPI
-860 TSDYLG
+860 TKEYIG
-866 KEITVAGTF
+866 KEITVAGTLGF
-875 KNYNGTTKEL
+875 HGGAGQIVNGFVLDAKADKYNDDLT
-885 VNAVV
+885 V
-890 IDSSAEKVAAKVVTE
+890 S
-905 YDAEKGTVTV
+905 YDNSKGTVV
-915 EEGKLGDKL
+915 LSKENPQLGDE
-924 KVTATP
+924 VTITATP
-930 KEGYKVSSIKVN
+930 KEGYRLSKVTLKTIDDVESDITSTLK
-942 DQALTVAEDNTA
+942 
-954 EFTAELNNK
+954 FTAGLK
-963 VVVEFVSE
+963 DTITVEFVSD
-971 SAPVA
+971 STPVA
-976 KVYNVSFNKDNN
+976 TVHEVVFNGENN
-988 KKIVNGYENNW
+988 NEPVGAYDKTWTNTTNGIKYVIVNG
-999 TNVSDDITYN
+999 
-1009 VENCNN
+1009 NN
-1015 NGTAE
+1015 NTNKWDYIKFGRKKVAS
-1020 GQIGKTEW
+1020 IGNIHTL
-1028 NYIRIGSKNNP
+1028 SPFANP
-1039 SVGSIATA
+1039 IASST
-1047 TPFVEAIAESAITID
+1047 ITID
-1062 KVNVTYINSIKLLV
+1062 SITAAKVNSIKFYI
-1076 STSKDFT
+1076 STNEDFSNAEVHKILQLKTGVIET
-1083 TDTTTSYD
+1083 T
-1091 VKVAKG
+1091 V
-1097 EQITKIT
+1097 T
-1104 TPVANAYYKYVIDCK
+1104 TPVANAYYKYEFDC
-1119 QTNKKI
+1119 QSGS
-1125 GNGPIQIS
+1125 GNGFVQIS
-1133 KITFTT
+1133 KVTFTEK
-1139 VAE
+1139 V

>member
-180 VSSFKVNGA
+180 VSSFKVNDA

-246 KITSETGYDVSFFK
+246 KITSDTGYDVSFFK

-280 GEAKVKMVSGGL
+280 VEAKVKMVSGGL
-292 TVTAEFKLGVYP
+292 TVTAEFKLGVYS
-304 IEWDTP
+304 IDWDAP
-310 THGTIAVEGGKTQA
+310 AHGTIAVEGGKTQA

-341 IKYLAIN
+341 IKSLTIN
-348 EEQVQA
+348 EEQVQWA
-354 IDNTYT
+354 NDNTYT
-360 TIMGEYGLFVNV
+360 TTMGEYGLFVNV

-390 IEHKNKVDDSQD
+390 IEHKNKADDSQN
-402 YLYGDTAV
+402 YLYGNTAV

-415 NEGFM
+415 NEGYM

-521 NIDTETLKNKSVTLK
+521 STDIATFGNKSVTLK
-536 NGNIVSNYDKGTVN
+536 NGSIVSNYDKGTVN
-550 VIDSSYLAALT
+550 VIDSSYLAAFT
-561 LDGVTVSNSSISK
+561 LDGVTVSNSSIST

-703 GSGNEVVSGGLILGD
+703 RSGNEVVSGGLILGD

-773 EDKTTVVTENN
+773 EDETTVVTENN

-799 DDANLYVTTGLL
+799 DDVNLYVTTGVL
-811 TKIENAQYGNLYLTD
+811 TEIKNTQFGNLYLTD
-826 KATGEELYVYGTYLD
+826 KATGEELYVHGTYLD

-847 GTKFSFDKGAKVI
+847 GTKFSFDKNGAEVI

-875 KNYNGTTKEL
+875 KNFKGTKEL

-924 KVTATP
+924 TVTATP
-930 KEGYKVSSIKVN
+930 KAGYKVSSIKVN
-942 DQALTVAEDNTA
+942 DQTLTVAEDNTA

-976 KVYNVSFNKDNN
+976 KVYTVSFVKANCENSTDYVSNKAWTNTTDGLTYSIVNCANNN
-988 KKIVNGYENNW
+988 KGWDFIK
-999 TNVSDDITYN
+999 
-1009 VENCNN
+1009 
-1015 NGTAE
+1015 A
-1020 GQIGKTEW
+1020 
-1028 NYIRIGSKNNP
+1028 GSKKKD
-1039 SVGSIATA
+1039 SIATI
-1047 TPFVEAIAESAITID
+1047 TTDSPFAEAIAESAITID
-1062 KVNVTYINSIKLLV
+1062 SVNDKFINSITLLV

-1091 VKVAKG
+1091 VNVAEK
-1097 EQITKIT
+1097 EQTTKIT
-1104 TPVANAYYKYVIDCK
+1104 TPVANAYYRYVIDCK
-1119 QTNKKI
+1119 KASS
-1125 GNGPIQIS
+1125 NGPIAIS

>member
-37 NGGTDSSTTQP
+37 NGGNDSSTTQP

-180 VSSFKVNGA
+180 VSSFKVNDA

-222 IGTIEHGAVTADKMT
+222 IGTFEHGSVTADKMT

-246 KITSETGYDVSFFK
+246 KITSDTGYDVSFFK
-260 VNGSDVD
+260 VNGSAVD
-267 YETKEDSTTGKTY
+267 YVTKEDSTTGKTY

-292 TVTAEFKLGVYP
+292 TVTAEFKLGVYS
-304 IEWDTP
+304 IEWDAP
-310 THGTIAVEGGKTQA
+310 AHGTIAVEGDKKSA

-329 VKFIFTPETGYE
+329 VKFIFTPDTGYE
-341 IKYLAIN
+341 IKYLTIN
-348 EEQVQA
+348 DEQVQWA
-354 IDNTYT
+354 SDNTYT
-360 TIMGEYGLFVNV
+360 TTMGEYGLFVTV

-390 IEHKNKVDDSQD
+390 IEHKNKADDSQD

-415 NEGFM
+415 NEGYM

-469 VINEIKNAQDIKVK
+469 VIAEIKNAQDIKVK

-492 TLPLAKG
+492 ALPLAKG

-521 NIDTETLKNKSVTLK
+521 NTDTTTFGNKSVTLK
-536 NGNIVSNYDKGTVN
+536 NGSIVSNYDKGTVN
-550 VIDSSYLAALT
+550 VIDSSYLAAFT
-561 LDGVTVSNSSISK
+561 LDGVTVSNSSIST

-703 GSGNEVVSGGLILGD
+703 SSGNEVVSGGLILGD
-718 ERTSAY
+718 ERTTAY

-799 DDANLYVTTGLL
+799 DDANLYVTTGVL
-811 TKIENAQYGNLYLTD
+811 TKIKAAQYGNLYLTD
-826 KATGEELYVYGTYLD
+826 KATGEELYVFGTYLD

-847 GTKFSFDKGAKVI
+847 GTKFSFDKKGAKVI

-875 KNYNGTTKEL
+875 KNYNGTKEL
-885 VNAVV
+885 VNTVV

-915 EEGKLGDKL
+915 EEGKVGDKL
-924 KVTATP
+924 TVTATP

-942 DQALTVAEDNTA
+942 DQALTVADDNTA

-988 KKIVNGYENNW
+988 KKIVKGYENNW
-999 TNVSDDITYN
+999 TNVSDGITYN

-1020 GQIGKTEW
+1020 GQIGQPEW
-1028 NYIRIGSKNNP
+1028 NYIRIGSNKKP
-1039 SVGSIATA
+1039 SIGSIATDS
-1047 TPFVEAIAESAITID
+1047 PFAEAIAESAITID
-1062 KVNVTYINSIKLLV
+1062 KVNVAYINSIKLLV
-1076 STSKDFT
+1076 STSADFT
-1083 TDTTTSYD
+1083 TDTKTYD
-1091 VKVAKG
+1091 VNVAA
-1097 EQITKIT
+1097 EVQTTKIT

-1119 QTNKKI
+1119 KASK
-1125 GNGPIQIS
+1125 NGPIQIS

>member
-1 MKYMLR
+1 
-7 LNWRENKFQT
+7 

-48 GSNNPTTPTA
+48 GSTNPTTPTA

-96 TVTPDEN
+96 TV
-103 YSVKSFKVNN
+103 
-113 DEKQLNDSNQ
+113 
-123 VVVKMVEGGLTVS
+123 
-136 AEFEINSA
+136 
-144 AVTITQADHG
+144 
-154 SISADKSTAKIG
+154 
-166 ENVTFTVAPEANYV
+166 APEANYV

-196 NQAVVVMVAGGLNV
+196 NQAVVVMVASGLNV

-222 IGTIEHGAVTADKMT
+222 IGTFEHGAVTADKMT

-260 VNGSDVD
+260 VNGSAVD
-267 YETKEDSTTGKTY
+267 YVTKEDSTTGKTY

-304 IEWDTP
+304 IEWDPT
-310 THGTIAVEGGKTQA
+310 THGTIAVESGKTQD
-324 TYGDE
+324 TYGEE

-341 IKYLAIN
+341 IKYLTVN
-348 EEQVQA
+348 EEPVQWA
-354 IDNTYT
+354 SDNTYT
-360 TIMGEYGLFVNV
+360 TTMGEYGLFVTV

-390 IEHKNKVDDSQD
+390 IKHKNKADDTQD
-402 YLYGDTAV
+402 YLYGDTSV

-469 VINEIKNAQDIKVK
+469 VIDEIKNAQDIKVK

-521 NIDTETLKNKSVTLK
+521 NTDIATFGNKSVTLK
-536 NGNIVSNYDKGTVN
+536 NGSIISNYDKGTVN
-550 VIDSSYLAALT
+550 VIDSSYLAAFT
-561 LDGVTVSNSSISK
+561 LDGVTVSNSSIST

-680 GKWLDAEANVTTNTK
+680 GKWLDSEANVTTNTK
-695 YKTTAGSW
+695 YKTAAGSW
-703 GSGNEVVSGGLILGD
+703 KSGNEVVSGGLILGD

-799 DDANLYVTTGLL
+799 DDANLYVTTGVL
-811 TKIENAQYGNLYLTD
+811 TEIKNAQFGNLYLTD
-826 KATGEELYVYGTYLD
+826 KATGEELYVFCTYLD

-847 GTKFSFDKGAKVI
+847 GTNFSFDKGGAEVI

-875 KNYNGTTKEL
+875 KNFKGTKEL

-924 KVTATP
+924 TVTATP
-930 KEGYKVSSIKVN
+930 KAGYKVSSIKVN
-942 DQALTVAEDNTA
+942 DQTLTVAEDNTA

-976 KVYNVSFNKDNN
+976 KVYTVSFVKANCESSTDYVSNKAWTNTTDGLTYSIVNCANNN
-988 KKIVNGYENNW
+988 KGWDFIK
-999 TNVSDDITYN
+999 
-1009 VENCNN
+1009 
-1015 NGTAE
+1015 A
-1020 GQIGKTEW
+1020 
-1028 NYIRIGSKNNP
+1028 GSSKKD
-1039 SVGSIATA
+1039 SIATI
-1047 TPFVEAIAESAITID
+1047 TTDSPFAEAIAESAITID
-1062 KVNVTYINSIKLLV
+1062 SVNDAYINSITLLV
-1076 STSKDFT
+1076 SSSADFKT
-1083 TDTTTSYD
+1083 NTASYD

-1097 EQITKIT
+1097 EQTTKIK

-1119 QTNKKI
+1119 QSKK
-1125 GNGPIQIS
+1125 NGPIAIS

>member
-58 PSTQQPEKKTGTVT
+58 PSTQQPVKKTGTVT

-180 VSSFKVNGA
+180 VSSFKVNDA

-222 IGTIEHGAVTADKMT
+222 IGTFEHGAVTANKMT

-246 KITSETGYDVSFFK
+246 KITSDTGYDVSFFK
-260 VNGSDVD
+260 VNGSAVD
-267 YETKEDSTTGKTY
+267 YVTKEDSTTGKTY

-292 TVTAEFKLGVYP
+292 TVTAEFKLGVYS

-310 THGTIAVEGGKTQA
+310 SHGTIAVEGGKTQA
-324 TYGDE
+324 TYGDD
-329 VKFIFTPETGYE
+329 VKFIFTPDTGYE
-341 IKYLAIN
+341 IKYLTIN
-348 EEQVQA
+348 DEQVQA
-354 IDNTYT
+354 SDNTYT
-360 TIMGEYGLFVNV
+360 TTMGEYGLFVTV

-390 IEHKNKVDDSQD
+390 IEHKNKADNTQD

-449 DLNISATFTDVH
+449 DLTISAIFTDVH

-469 VINEIKNAQDIKVK
+469 VIAEIKNAQDIKVK
-483 LAGDVTLGV
+483 LVGDVTLGV
-492 TLPLAKG
+492 ALPLAKG

-521 NIDTETLKNKSVTLK
+521 STDTATFGNKSVTLK

-550 VIDSSYLAALT
+550 VIDSSYLAAFT
-561 LDGVTVSNSSISK
+561 LDGVTVSNSSIST

-680 GKWLDAEANVTTNTK
+680 GKWLDVEANVTTNTK

-703 GSGNEVVSGGLILGD
+703 RSGNEVVSGGLILGD
-718 ERTSAY
+718 ERTTAY

-773 EDKTTVVTENN
+773 EDETTVVTENN

-875 KNYNGTTKEL
+875 KNYNGTKEL
-885 VNAVV
+885 VNTVV

-915 EEGKLGDKL
+915 EEGKVGDKL
-924 KVTATP
+924 TVTATP

-942 DQALTVAEDNTA
+942 DQALTVADDNTA

-976 KVYNVSFNKDNN
+976 KVYTISFVKDNCQSSTDYVSGKAWTN
-988 KKIVNGYENNW
+988 TTDDLTYSIVN
-999 TNVSDDITYN
+999 
-1009 VENCNN
+1009 CANN
-1015 NGTAE
+1015 NKGWDFIKA
-1020 GQIGKTEW
+1020 
-1028 NYIRIGSKNNP
+1028 GSKNKD
-1039 SVGSIATA
+1039 SIATI
-1047 TPFVEAIAESAITID
+1047 TTDSPFAEAIAESTIKID
-1062 KVNVTYINSIKLLV
+1062 AVTPTSINSIKLLV
-1076 STSKDFT
+1076 STSADFT

-1091 VKVAKG
+1091 VNVAKG
-1097 EQITKIT
+1097 EQTTKII
-1104 TPVANAYYKYVIDCK
+1104 TPVANAYYRYVIDCK
-1119 QTNKKI
+1119 KASK
-1125 GNGPIQIS
+1125 NGPIQIS

>member
-1 MKYMLR
+1 
-7 LNWRENKFQT
+7 

-37 NGGTDSSTTQP
+37 NGGNDSSTTQP

-180 VSSFKVNGA
+180 VSSFKVN
-189 DVALDGN
+189 DVDVTLDGN

-222 IGTIEHGAVTADKMT
+222 IGAVEHGAVTADKMT
-237 AKIGEDVTF
+237 ANIGEDVTF
-246 KITSETGYDVSFFK
+246 KITSDTGYDVSSFK
-260 VNGSDVD
+260 VNGSDAEYV
-267 YETKEDSTTGKTY
+267 TKEDSTNGKTY
-280 GEAKVKMVSGGL
+280 WEAKVKMVSGGL
-292 TVTAEFKLGVYP
+292 TVTAEFKLGVYS
-304 IEWDTP
+304 IEWDPT
-310 THGTIAVEGGKTQA
+310 THGTIAVEGGKTSA
-324 TYGDE
+324 TYGED

-341 IKYLAIN
+341 INYLTIN
-348 EEQVQA
+348 GEQVQWA
-354 IDNTYT
+354 SDNTFT
-360 TIMGEYGLFVNV
+360 TTMGEYGLFVTV
-372 QFGLENETI
+372 QFGLENETV

-390 IEHKNKVDDSQD
+390 IEHKNKADDSQD

-430 IEVPED
+430 IEVSED

-492 TLPLAKG
+492 ALPLAKG

-521 NIDTETLKNKSVTLK
+521 NTDIATFGNKSVTLK
-536 NGNIVSNYDKGTVN
+536 NGSIVSNYDKGTVN
-550 VIDSSYLAALT
+550 VIDSSYLAAFT
-561 LDGVTVSNSSISK
+561 LDGVTVSNSSIST

-636 NTAFLGNTEGI
+636 STAFLGNTEGI

-680 GKWLDAEANVTTNTK
+680 GEWLNASEANVTTNTK

-703 GSGNEVVSGGLILGD
+703 KAGNEVVSGGLILGD
-718 ERTSAY
+718 ETTSAY

-847 GTKFSFDKGAKVI
+847 GTEFLFDKGAKVI

-866 KEITVAGTF
+866 KEITIAGTF
-875 KNYNGTTKEL
+875 KNYNGTKEL

-905 YDAEKGTVTV
+905 YDTEKGTVTV
-915 EEGKLGDKL
+915 EEGKVGDKL
-924 KVTATP
+924 TVTATP
-930 KEGYKVSSIKVN
+930 KEGYKVSSVKVN
-942 DQALTVAEDNTA
+942 DQALTVADDNTA

-976 KVYNVSFNKDNN
+976 KVYNVLFNKDNN
-988 KKIVNGYENNW
+988 KEAVGGYDNEW
-999 TNVSDDITYN
+999 TNVSDGITYN
-1009 VENCNN
+1009 VVNCNN
-1015 NGTAE
+1015 NKNG
-1020 GQIGKTEW
+1020 W
-1028 NYIRIGSKNNP
+1028 DFIRIGSKNNQ

-1047 TPFVEAIAESAITID
+1047 SPFAEAIAESAITID
-1062 KVNVTYINSIKLLV
+1062 NVNNKFINSIKLLV
-1076 STSKDFT
+1076 STSADFKT
-1083 TDTTTSYD
+1083 VTASYN
-1091 VKVAKG
+1091 VNVAKG
-1097 EQITKIT
+1097 EQITKIK
-1104 TPVANAYYKYVIDCK
+1104 TPVANEYYKYVIDCK
-1119 QTNKKI
+1119 QAEK
-1125 GNGPIQIS
+1125 NGPIQIS

>member
-1 MKYMLR
+1 
-7 LNWRENKFQT
+7 

-37 NGGTDSSTTQP
+37 NGGNDSSTTQP

-180 VSSFKVNGA
+180 VSSFKVNDA

-246 KITSETGYDVSFFK
+246 KITSDTGYDVSSFK

-267 YETKEDSTTGKTY
+267 YATKEDSTTGKTY
-280 GEAKVKMVSGGL
+280 WEAKVKMVSGGL
-292 TVTAEFKLGVYP
+292 TVTAEFKLAVYS

-324 TYGDE
+324 TYGEE

-341 IKYLAIN
+341 IKYLTIN

-354 IDNTYT
+354 SDNTYT
-360 TIMGEYGLFVNV
+360 TTMGEYGLFVTV

-390 IEHKNKVDDSQD
+390 IEHKNKADDSQD

-415 NEGFM
+415 KEGYM

-492 TLPLAKG
+492 VLPLAKG

-521 NIDTETLKNKSVTLK
+521 NTDIATFGNKSVTLK
-536 NGNIVSNYDKGTVN
+536 NGSIVSNYDNGTVN
-550 VIDSSYLAALT
+550 VIDSSYLAAFT
-561 LDGVTVSNSSISK
+561 LDGVTVSNSSIST

-647 KVVVKNS
+647 KVIVKNS

-680 GKWLDAEANVTTNTK
+680 GKWLNASEANVTTNTK

-703 GSGNEVVSGGLILGD
+703 KAGNEVVSGGLILGD

-756 VTMDAL
+756 VTMDDAL

-784 VVKKTLKELNEMTTD
+784 VVKSNIAEVVAKSEKD
-799 DDANLYVTTGLL
+799 DTKLYYVTGVVKDIYDETHGNIHLLDKTTGQSM
-811 TKIENAQYGNLYLTD
+811 I
-826 KATGEELYVYGTYLD
+826 VYGTYLT
-841 NNYSFD
+841 NEYSFD
-847 GTKFSFDKGAKVI
+847 GSKFSFKQSDSTPI
-860 TSDYLG
+860 TKEYIG
-866 KEITVAGTF
+866 KEITVAGTLGF
-875 KNYNGTTKEL
+875 HGGAGQIANGFVLDAKADKYNDDLT
-885 VNAVV
+885 V
-890 IDSSAEKVAAKVVTE
+890 S
-905 YDAEKGTVTV
+905 YDNSKGTVV
-915 EEGKLGDKL
+915 LSKENPQLGDE
-924 KVTATP
+924 VTITATP
-930 KEGYKVSSIKVN
+930 KEGYRLSKVTLKTIDDVESDITSTLK
-942 DQALTVAEDNTA
+942 
-954 EFTAELNNK
+954 FTAGLK
-963 VVVEFVSE
+963 DTITVEFVSD
-971 SAPVA
+971 STPVA
-976 KVYNVSFNKDNN
+976 TVHEVVFNSKNN
-988 KKIVNGYENNW
+988 SKGNSSYTDSW
-999 TNVSDDITYN
+999 TNTTDGVTYN
-1009 VENCNN
+1009 ISQANNNN
-1015 NGTAE
+1015 NGWPYIKT
-1020 GQIGKTEW
+1020 GKNCTITTDVPFA
-1028 NYIRIGSKNNP
+1028 NAISSTMI
-1039 SVGSIATA
+1039 SID
-1047 TPFVEAIAESAITID
+1047 AITV
-1062 KVNVTYINSIKLLV
+1062 KNVTSIKLYV
-1076 STSKDFT
+1076 STDSTFTKDVQTFEIEKKKGDIQT
-1083 TDTTTSYD
+1083 T
-1091 VKVAKG
+1091 
-1097 EQITKIT
+1097 ITNPI
-1104 TPVANAYYKYVIDCK
+1104 ANAYYKYELKSTSTKSITITK
-1119 QTNKKI
+1119 L
-1125 GNGPIQIS
+1125 
-1133 KITFTT
+1133 TFTEA
-1139 VAE
+1139 VE

>member
-1 MKYMLR
+1 
-7 LNWRENKFQT
+7 

-37 NGGTDSSTTQP
+37 NGGNDSSTTQP

-180 VSSFKVNGA
+180 VSSFKVNDA

-222 IGTIEHGAVTADKMT
+222 IGTMEHGAVTADKMT

-246 KITSETGYDVSFFK
+246 KITSDTGYDVNFFK
-260 VNGSDVD
+260 VNGSDVR
-267 YETKEDSTTGKTY
+267 YETKEDPTTGKTY

-292 TVTAEFKLGVYP
+292 TVTAEFKLAVYT

-310 THGTIAVEGGKTQA
+310 AHGTIAVEGDKKSA
-324 TYGDE
+324 TYGEE

-341 IKYLAIN
+341 IKYLTIN
-348 EEQVQA
+348 EEQVQWA
-354 IDNTYT
+354 SDNTYT
-360 TIMGEYGLFVNV
+360 TIMGEYGLFVTV

-390 IEHKNKVDDSQD
+390 IEHKNKVDDTQD

-430 IEVPED
+430 IQVPED
-436 KKGGYSFEQLVEK
+436 KKGGYSFEQLVDK
-449 DLNISATFTDVH
+449 DLTISATFTDVH

-469 VINEIKNAQDIKVK
+469 VIDEIKNAQDIKVK

-492 TLPLAKG
+492 ALPLAKG

-521 NIDTETLKNKSVTLK
+521 NTDTTTFGNKSVTLK
-536 NGNIVSNYDKGTVN
+536 NGSIISNYDKGTVN

-561 LDGVTVSNSSISK
+561 LDGVTVSNNTISTD
-574 VNPITGIYCSS
+574 NPITGIYCSS

-680 GKWLDAEANVTTNTK
+680 GKWLDASESNVTTNTK

-703 GSGNEVVSGGLILGD
+703 KSGNEVVSGGLILGD

-773 EDKTTVVTENN
+773 EDKTTTVTENN

-799 DDANLYVTTGLL
+799 DDANLYVTTGVL
-811 TKIENAQYGNLYLTD
+811 TEIKNAQFGNLYLTD
-826 KATGEELYVYGTYLD
+826 KATGEELYVFGTYLD

-875 KNYNGTTKEL
+875 KNFKGTKEL

-890 IDSSAEKVAAKVVTE
+890 IDSSAEKIAAKVVTE

-915 EEGKLGDKL
+915 DEGKLGDKL
-924 KVTATP
+924 TVTATP

-942 DQALTVAEDNTA
+942 DQALTVADDNTA

-976 KVYNVSFNKDNN
+976 KVYTVSFVKANCQSSSDYVSNKAWKNTTDGLTYSIVNCANNN
-988 KKIVNGYENNW
+988 KGWDFIK
-999 TNVSDDITYN
+999 
-1009 VENCNN
+1009 
-1015 NGTAE
+1015 A
-1020 GQIGKTEW
+1020 
-1028 NYIRIGSKNNP
+1028 GSKKQD
-1039 SVGSIATA
+1039 SIGTI
-1047 TPFVEAIAESAITID
+1047 TTDSPFAEAIAESAITID
-1062 KVNVTYINSIKLLV
+1062 KVTIADINSIKLLV
-1076 STSKDFT
+1076 STSADFT
-1083 TDTTTSYD
+1083 ADTTTSYD
-1091 VKVAKG
+1091 VNVAEG
-1097 EQITKIT
+1097 EQTTKIK
-1104 TPVANAYYKYVIDCK
+1104 TPVANAYYRYVIDCK
-1119 QTNKKI
+1119 KSSNNK
-1125 GNGPIQIS
+1125 NGIIQIS

>member
-1 MKYMLR
+1 
-7 LNWRENKFQT
+7 

-180 VSSFKVNGA
+180 VSSFKVNDA

-222 IGTIEHGAVTADKMT
+222 IGTFEHGAVTADKMT

-246 KITSETGYDVSFFK
+246 KITSDTGYDVSFFK
-260 VNGSDVD
+260 VNGSAVD
-267 YETKEDSTTGKTY
+267 YVTKEDSTTGKTY

-310 THGTIAVEGGKTQA
+310 AHGTIAVEGGKTQA
-324 TYGDE
+324 TYGEE

-360 TIMGEYGLFVNV
+360 TTMGEYGLFVNV

-410 VTVTP
+410 VIVTP
-415 NEGFM
+415 NEGYM

-521 NIDTETLKNKSVTLK
+521 STDTATFGNKSVTLK
-536 NGNIVSNYDKGTVN
+536 NGSIVSNYDKGTVN
-550 VIDSSYLAALT
+550 VIDSSYLAAFT
-561 LDGVTVSNSSISK
+561 LDGVTVSNSSIST

-623 DNTKVTV
+623 ENTKVTV

-703 GSGNEVVSGGLILGD
+703 RSGNEVVSGGLILGD

-751 TVATT
+751 IVATT

-773 EDKTTVVTENN
+773 EDETTVVTENN

-799 DDANLYVTTGLL
+799 DDANLYVTTGVL
-811 TKIENAQYGNLYLTD
+811 TEIKNTQFGNLYLTD
-826 KATGEELYVYGTYLD
+826 KATGEELYVFGTYLD
-841 NNYSFD
+841 NTYSFD
-847 GTKFSFDKGAKVI
+847 GTQFSFDQKGAEVI

-875 KNYNGTTKEL
+875 ENFKGTKEL

-905 YDAEKGTVTV
+905 YDAEKGIVTV

-924 KVTATP
+924 TVTATP

-942 DQALTVAEDNTA
+942 DQALTVADDNTA

-976 KVYNVSFNKDNN
+976 KVYNVSFNKENN
-988 KKIVNGYENNW
+988 KKGVGGYENEW
-999 TNVSDDITYN
+999 TNVSDGITYN
-1009 VENCNN
+1009 VKNCNN
-1015 NGTAE
+1015 NNNG
-1020 GQIGKTEW
+1020 W
-1028 NYIRIGSKNNP
+1028 DFIRIGSKKKAYI
-1039 SVGSIATA
+1039 GSITTA
-1047 TPFVEAIAESAITID
+1047 SAFTEAIAESAITID

-1076 STSKDFT
+1076 STSVDFKT
-1083 TDTTTSYD
+1083 VTASYD
-1091 VKVAKG
+1091 VKVASGK
-1097 EQITKIT
+1097 QTTKIT
-1104 TPVANAYYKYVIDCK
+1104 TPVANAYYKYEIDCK
-1119 QTNKKI
+1119 QAKD
-1125 GNGPIQIS
+1125 NGPIQIS

>member
-1 MKYMLR
+1 
-7 LNWRENKFQT
+7 

-37 NGGTDSSTTQP
+37 NGGNDSSTTQP

-58 PSTQQPEKKTGTVT
+58 PSTQQPEKKTGKVT

-180 VSSFKVNGA
+180 VSSFKVNDA

-196 NQAVVVMVAGGLNV
+196 NKAVVVMVAGGLNV

-222 IGTIEHGAVTADKMT
+222 IGAVEHGAITADKMT

-246 KITSETGYDVSFFK
+246 KITSDTGYDVSSFK

-267 YETKEDSTTGKTY
+267 YVTKEDSTTGKTY

-292 TVTAEFKLGVYP
+292 TVTAEFKLGVYS

-310 THGTIAVEGGKTQA
+310 AHGTIAVEGGKTSA
-324 TYGDE
+324 TYGED
-329 VKFIFTPETGYE
+329 VKFVFTPETGYE
-341 IKYLAIN
+341 IKYLTIN
-348 EEQVQA
+348 EEQVQWA
-354 IDNTYT
+354 SDNTFT
-360 TIMGEYGLFVNV
+360 TTMGEYGLFVTV

-402 YLYGDTAV
+402 YKYGDTAV

-521 NIDTETLKNKSVTLK
+521 NTDTKTFGNKSVTLK
-536 NGNIVSNYDKGTVN
+536 NGSIVSNYDKGTVN
-550 VIDSSYLAALT
+550 VIDSSYLAAFT
-561 LDGVTVSNSSISK
+561 LDGVTVSNSSIST

-680 GKWLDAEANVTTNTK
+680 GKWLNASEANVTTNTK

-703 GSGNEVVSGGLILGD
+703 KAGNEVVSGGLILGD

-733 DNKFTVAK
+733 DNKFTVTK

-784 VVKKTLKELNEMTTD
+784 VVKKTFKELNEMTTD
-799 DDANLYVTTGLL
+799 DDANLYVTTGVL
-811 TKIENAQYGNLYLTD
+811 TKIENAQFGNLYLTD

-847 GTKFSFDKGAKVI
+847 GTEFLFDKGAKVI

-866 KEITVAGTF
+866 KEITIAGTF
-875 KNYNGTTKEL
+875 KNYNGTKEL

-915 EEGKLGDKL
+915 EEGKVGDKL
-924 KVTATP
+924 TVTATP

-976 KVYNVSFNKDNN
+976 KVYTVSFVKDNCESSTDYASN
-988 KKIVNGYENNW
+988 KAWKNTTDGLTYSIVN
-999 TNVSDDITYN
+999 
-1009 VENCNN
+1009 CANN
-1015 NGTAE
+1015 NKGWDFIKA
-1020 GQIGKTEW
+1020 
-1028 NYIRIGSKNNP
+1028 GSKKKD
-1039 SVGSIATA
+1039 SIATI
-1047 TPFVEAIAESAITID
+1047 TTDSPFTEAIAESAITID
-1062 KVNVTYINSIKLLV
+1062 SVNNKFINSIKLLV
-1076 STSKDFT
+1076 STSADFT

-1091 VKVAKG
+1091 VNVAKG
-1097 EQITKIT
+1097 EQTTKIK
-1104 TPVANAYYKYVIDCK
+1104 TPVAKAYYRYVIDCK
-1119 QTNKKI
+1119 KASS
-1125 GNGPIQIS
+1125 NGPIAIS

>member
-1 MKYMLR
+1 
-7 LNWRENKFQT
+7 

-37 NGGTDSSTTQP
+37 NGGNDSSTTQP

-58 PSTQQPEKKTGTVT
+58 PSTQQPVKKTGTVT

-180 VSSFKVNGA
+180 VSSFKVNDA

-222 IGTIEHGAVTADKMT
+222 IGTMEHGAVTADKMT

-246 KITSETGYDVSFFK
+246 KITSDTGYDVSFFK
-260 VNGSDVD
+260 VNGSDVG
-267 YETKEDSTTGKTY
+267 YVTKEDPTTGKTY

-292 TVTAEFKLGVYP
+292 TVTAEFKLGVYS
-304 IEWDTP
+304 IEWDAP
-310 THGTIAVEGGKTQA
+310 THGTIAVEGDKNKA
-324 TYGDE
+324 TYGEE
-329 VKFIFTPETGYE
+329 VKFIFTPDTGYE
-341 IKYLAIN
+341 IKYLTIN
-348 EEQVQA
+348 EEQVQWA
-354 IDNTYT
+354 SDNTYT
-360 TIMGEYGLFVNV
+360 TTMGEYGLFATV

-390 IEHKNKVDDSQD
+390 IEHKNKADDSQD

-415 NEGFM
+415 NEGYM

-436 KKGGYSFEQLVEK
+436 KKGGYTFEQLVEK

-469 VINEIKNAQDIKVK
+469 VIDEIKNAQDIKVK

-492 TLPLAKG
+492 ALPLAKG

-521 NIDTETLKNKSVTLK
+521 NTDTTTFGNKSVTLK
-536 NGNIVSNYDKGTVN
+536 NGKIISNYDKGTVN
-550 VIDSSYLAALT
+550 VIDSSYLAAFT
-561 LDGVTVSNSSISK
+561 LDGVTVSNSSIST

-636 NTAFLGNTEGI
+636 NTGFLGNTEGI

-673 GSTFVST
+673 ESTFVST
-680 GKWLDAEANVTTNTK
+680 GKWLDASEANVTTNTK

-703 GSGNEVVSGGLILGD
+703 KTGNEVVSGGLILGD

-773 EDKTTVVTENN
+773 EDETTVVTENN

-799 DDANLYVTTGLL
+799 DDANLYVTTGVL
-811 TKIENAQYGNLYLTD
+811 TEIKNAQFGNLYLTD
-826 KATGEELYVYGTYLD
+826 KATGEELYVFGTYLD

-866 KEITVAGTF
+866 KEITIAGTF
-875 KNYNGTTKEL
+875 KNFKGTKEL

-890 IDSSAEKVAAKVVTE
+890 IDSSAEKVAAKIVTE
-905 YDAEKGTVTV
+905 YDTEKGTVTV

-924 KVTATP
+924 TVTATP

-942 DQALTVAEDNTA
+942 GQALTVADDNTA

-976 KVYNVSFNKDNN
+976 KVYTVSFVKDNCESSTDYVSGKVWKN
-988 KKIVNGYENNW
+988 TTDGLTYSIVNCANNSKGW
-999 TNVSDDITYN
+999 DFIK
-1009 VENCNN
+1009 
-1015 NGTAE
+1015 A
-1020 GQIGKTEW
+1020 
-1028 NYIRIGSKNNP
+1028 GSKNKD
-1039 SVGSIATA
+1039 SIGTI
-1047 TPFVEAIAESAITID
+1047 TTDSPFAEAIAESTITID
-1062 KVNVTYINSIKLLV
+1062 SVINASINSIKLLV
-1076 STSKDFT
+1076 STSANFT

-1091 VKVAKG
+1091 VNVAKG
-1097 EQITKIT
+1097 EQTTKIT
-1104 TPVANAYYKYVIDCK
+1104 TPVANAYYRYVIDCK
-1119 QTNKKI
+1119 KASK
-1125 GNGPIQIS
+1125 NGPIAIS

>member
-1 MKYMLR
+1 
-7 LNWRENKFQT
+7 

-37 NGGTDSSTTQP
+37 NGGNDSSTTQP

-58 PSTQQPEKKTGTVT
+58 PSTQQPVKKTGTVT

-180 VSSFKVNGA
+180 VSSFKVNDA
-189 DVALDGN
+189 DVALDDN

-222 IGTIEHGAVTADKMT
+222 IGTMEHGAVTADKMT

-246 KITSETGYDVSFFK
+246 KITSDTGYDVSFFK

-267 YETKEDSTTGKTY
+267 YVTKEDPTTGKTY

-292 TVTAEFKLGVYP
+292 TVTAEFKLGVYS

-310 THGTIAVEGGKTQA
+310 SHGTIAVEGDKKSA
-324 TYGDE
+324 TYGEE

-341 IKYLAIN
+341 IKYLTIN
-348 EEQVQA
+348 EEQVQWA
-354 IDNTYT
+354 SDNTYT
-360 TIMGEYGLFVNV
+360 TIMGEYGLFVTV

-390 IEHKNKVDDSQD
+390 IEHKNKADDTQD

-415 NEGFM
+415 NEGYM

-469 VINEIKNAQDIKVK
+469 VIAEIKNAQDIKVK

-492 TLPLAKG
+492 ALPLAKG

-521 NIDTETLKNKSVTLK
+521 NTDTATFGNKSVTLK
-536 NGNIVSNYDKGTVN
+536 NGKIVSNYDKGTVN
-550 VIDSSYLAALT
+550 VIDSSYLAAFI
-561 LDGVTVSNSSISK
+561 LDGVTVSNSSISTD
-574 VNPITGIYCSS
+574 NPITGIYCSS

-623 DNTKVTV
+623 DNTKVIV

-636 NTAFLGNTEGI
+636 NTGFLGNTEGI

-680 GKWLDAEANVTTNTK
+680 GKWLDASEANVTTNTK

-703 GSGNEVVSGGLILGD
+703 KTGNEVVSGGLILGD

-733 DNKFTVAK
+733 DNKFIVAK

-784 VVKKTLKELNEMTTD
+784 VVKSNIAEVVAKSESEKD
-799 DDANLYVTTGLL
+799 DTKLYYVTGVVKDIYDETHGNIHLLDKTTG
-811 TKIENAQYGNLYLTD
+811 QSMV
-826 KATGEELYVYGTYLD
+826 VYGTYLT
-841 NNYSFD
+841 NEYSFD
-847 GTKFSFDKGAKVI
+847 GSKFSFKQSDSTPI
-860 TSDYLG
+860 TKEYIG
-866 KEITVAGTF
+866 KEITVAGTLGF
-875 KNYNGTTKEL
+875 YGGAGQIVNGFVLDAKADKYNDDLT
-885 VNAVV
+885 V
-890 IDSSAEKVAAKVVTE
+890 S
-905 YDAEKGTVTV
+905 YDNNKGTVV
-915 EEGKLGDKL
+915 LSKENPQLGDE
-924 KVTATP
+924 VTITATP
-930 KEGYKVSSIKVN
+930 KEGYRLSKVTLKTIDDIESDITSTLK
-942 DQALTVAEDNTA
+942 
-954 EFTAELNNK
+954 FTAGLK
-963 VVVEFVSE
+963 DTITVEFVSD
-971 SAPVA
+971 STPVA
-976 KVYNVSFNKDNN
+976 TVHEVVFNSKNN
-988 KKIVNGYENNW
+988 NEKIGSYSKSW
-999 TNVSDDITYN
+999 TNTTDGVTYN
-1009 VENCNN
+1009 ISNANNNN
-1015 NGTAE
+1015 NG
-1020 GQIGKTEW
+1020 W
-1028 NYIRIGSKNNP
+1028 NYIKTGLNCTITTAAPFANAIS
-1039 SVGSIATA
+1039 STMISID
-1047 TPFVEAIAESAITID
+1047 AITV
-1062 KVNVTYINSIKLLV
+1062 KNVTSIKLYV
-1076 STSKDFT
+1076 STDSNFTKDVQTFEIEKKTGDIQT
-1083 TDTTTSYD
+1083 T
-1091 VKVAKG
+1091 
-1097 EQITKIT
+1097 ITKPI
-1104 TPVANAYYKYVIDCK
+1104 ANAYYKYELISTSTK
-1119 QTNKKI
+1119 SIT
-1125 GNGPIQIS
+1125 IS
-1133 KITFTT
+1133 KLTFTEA
-1139 VAE
+1139 VE

>member
-1 MKYMLR
+1 
-7 LNWRENKFQT
+7 

-37 NGGTDSSTTQP
+37 NGGNDSSTTQP

-180 VSSFKVNGA
+180 VSSFKVNDA

-246 KITSETGYDVSFFK
+246 KITSDTGYDVSSFK
-260 VNGSDVD
+260 VNGSDAD
-267 YETKEDSTTGKTY
+267 YVTKEDSTTGKTY
-280 GEAKVKMVSGGL
+280 WEAKVKMVSGGL
-292 TVTAEFKLGVYP
+292 TVTAEFKLAVYS

-310 THGTIAVEGGKTQA
+310 THGTIAVEGGKTSA

-341 IKYLAIN
+341 IKYLTIN
-348 EEQVQA
+348 EEPVQWA
-354 IDNTYT
+354 SDNTFT
-360 TIMGEYGLFVNV
+360 TTMGEYGLFVTV

-402 YLYGDTAV
+402 YKYGDTAV

-436 KKGGYSFEQLVEK
+436 KKGGYSFEQSVEK

-521 NIDTETLKNKSVTLK
+521 NTDTKTLGNKSVTLK
-536 NGNIVSNYDKGTVN
+536 NGSIVSNYDKGTVN
-550 VIDSSYLAALT
+550 VIDSSYLAAFT
-561 LDGVTVSNSSISK
+561 LDGVTVSNSSIST

-636 NTAFLGNTEGI
+636 NTGFLGNTEGI

-680 GKWLDAEANVTTNTK
+680 GKWLDASEANVTTNTK

-703 GSGNEVVSGGLILGD
+703 KAGNEVVSGGLILGD
-718 ERTSAY
+718 ETTSAY

-784 VVKKTLKELNEMTTD
+784 VVKKTFKELNEMTTD
-799 DDANLYVTTGLL
+799 DDANLYVTTGVL

-847 GTKFSFDKGAKVI
+847 GTEFLFDKGAKVI

-866 KEITVAGTF
+866 KEITIAGTF
-875 KNYNGTTKEL
+875 KNYNGTKEL

-915 EEGKLGDKL
+915 EEGKVGDKL
-924 KVTATP
+924 TVTATP

-942 DQALTVAEDNTA
+942 DQALTVADDNTA

-963 VVVEFVSE
+963 VVVEFVSD

-976 KVYNVSFNKDNN
+976 KVYTVSFVKDNCESSTDYVSN
-988 KKIVNGYENNW
+988 KAWKNTTDGLTYSIVN
-999 TNVSDDITYN
+999 
-1009 VENCNN
+1009 CANN
-1015 NGTAE
+1015 NKGWDFIKA
-1020 GQIGKTEW
+1020 
-1028 NYIRIGSKNNP
+1028 GSKKKD
-1039 SVGSIATA
+1039 SIATI
-1047 TPFVEAIAESAITID
+1047 TTDSPFTEAIAESAITID
-1062 KVNVTYINSIKLLV
+1062 SVNNKFINSIKLLV

-1083 TDTTTSYD
+1083 PDTTSSYD
-1091 VKVAKG
+1091 VNVAKDK
-1097 EQITKIT
+1097 QTTKIK
-1104 TPVANAYYKYVIDCK
+1104 TPVANAYYRYVIDCK
-1119 QTNKKI
+1119 KASS
-1125 GNGPIQIS
+1125 NGPIAIS

>member
-1 MKYMLR
+1 
-7 LNWRENKFQT
+7 

-58 PSTQQPEKKTGTVT
+58 PSTQQPEKKTGIVT

-180 VSSFKVNGA
+180 VSSFKVNDA

-222 IGTIEHGAVTADKMT
+222 IGTMEHGSVTADKMT

-246 KITSETGYDVSFFK
+246 KITSDTGYDVSFFK

-292 TVTAEFKLGVYP
+292 TVTAEFKLGVYS
-304 IEWDTP
+304 IDWDAP
-310 THGTIAVEGGKTQA
+310 SHGTIAVEGGKTQA
-324 TYGDE
+324 TYGE
-329 VKFIFTPETGYE
+329 AVKFIFTPETGYE
-341 IKYLAIN
+341 IKSLAIN
-348 EEQVQA
+348 EEQVQWA
-354 IDNTYT
+354 SDNTYT
-360 TIMGEYGLFVNV
+360 TTMGEYGLFVNV

-390 IEHKNKVDDSQD
+390 IEHKNKADDSQN
-402 YLYGDTAV
+402 YKYGDTAV

-521 NIDTETLKNKSVTLK
+521 STDTATFGNKSVTLK
-536 NGNIVSNYDKGTVN
+536 NGSIVSNYDKGTVN
-550 VIDSSYLAALT
+550 VIDSSYLAAFT
-561 LDGVTVSNSSISK
+561 LDGVTVSNSSIST

-680 GKWLDAEANVTTNTK
+680 GKWLNAEANVTTNTK

-703 GSGNEVVSGGLILGD
+703 RSGNEVVSGGLILGD

-773 EDKTTVVTENN
+773 EDETTVVTENN

-799 DDANLYVTTGLL
+799 DDANLYVTTGVL
-811 TKIENAQYGNLYLTD
+811 TEIKNTQFGNLYLTD
-826 KATGEELYVYGTYLD
+826 KATGEELYVFGTYLD

-847 GTKFSFDKGAKVI
+847 GTNFSFDKGGAEVI

-875 KNYNGTTKEL
+875 KNFKGTKEL

-924 KVTATP
+924 TVTATP

-942 DQALTVAEDNTA
+942 DQALTVADDNTA

-976 KVYNVSFNKDNN
+976 KVYNVSFNKENN
-988 KKIVNGYENNW
+988 KKGVGGYENEW
-999 TNVSDDITYN
+999 TNVSDGITYN
-1009 VENCNN
+1009 VKNCNN
-1015 NGTAE
+1015 NNNG
-1020 GQIGKTEW
+1020 W
-1028 NYIRIGSKNNP
+1028 DFIRIGSKKKAY
-1039 SVGSIATA
+1039 VGSITTA
-1047 TPFVEAIAESAITID
+1047 SAFTEAIAESAITID

-1076 STSKDFT
+1076 STSVDFKT
-1083 TDTTTSYD
+1083 VTASYD
-1091 VKVAKG
+1091 VKVASGK
-1097 EQITKIT
+1097 QTTKIT
-1104 TPVANAYYKYVIDCK
+1104 TPVANAYYKYEIDCK
-1119 QTNKKI
+1119 QAKD
-1125 GNGPIQIS
+1125 NGPIQIS

>member
-37 NGGTDSSTTQP
+37 NGGNDSSTTQP

-72 IGAVEH
+72 IGAIEH

-180 VSSFKVNGA
+180 VSSFKVNDA

-222 IGTIEHGAVTADKMT
+222 IGTMEHGAVTADKMT

-246 KITSETGYDVSFFK
+246 KITSETGYEVNFFK
-260 VNGSDVD
+260 VNGSDVR
-267 YETKEDSTTGKTY
+267 YETKEDPTTGKTY

-292 TVTAEFKLGVYP
+292 TVTAEFKLAVYT

-310 THGTIAVEGGKTQA
+310 THGTIAVEGDKKSA
-324 TYGDE
+324 TYGEE

-341 IKYLAIN
+341 IKYLTIN
-348 EEQVQA
+348 EEQVQWA
-354 IDNTYT
+354 NDNTYT
-360 TIMGEYGLFVNV
+360 TIMGEYGLFVTV

-390 IEHKNKVDDSQD
+390 IEHKNKADDTQD

-425 VDGKA
+425 VDGKT
-430 IEVPED
+430 IQVPED

-449 DLNISATFTDVH
+449 DLDISATFTDVH

-469 VINEIKNAQDIKVK
+469 VIDEIKNAQDIKVK

-492 TLPLAKG
+492 ALPLAKG

-521 NIDTETLKNKSVTLK
+521 NTDTATFGNKSVTLK
-536 NGNIVSNYDKGTVN
+536 NGKIISNYDKGTVN
-550 VIDSSYLAALT
+550 VIDSSYLAAFT
-561 LDGVTVSNSSISK
+561 LDGVTVSNSSIST

-636 NTAFLGNTEGI
+636 NTGFLGNTEGI

-680 GKWLDAEANVTTNTK
+680 GKWLDASEANVTTNTK

-703 GSGNEVVSGGLILGD
+703 KTGNEVVSGGLILGD

-773 EDKTTVVTENN
+773 EDETTVVTENN
-784 VVKKTLKELNEMTTD
+784 VVKSNIAEVVAKSEKD
-799 DDANLYVTTGLL
+799 DTKLYYVTGVVKDIYDETHGNIHLLDKTTGQSM
-811 TKIENAQYGNLYLTD
+811 I
-826 KATGEELYVYGTYLD
+826 VYGTYLT
-841 NNYSFD
+841 NEYSFD
-847 GTKFSFDKGAKVI
+847 GSKFSFKQSDSTPI
-860 TSDYLG
+860 TKEYIG
-866 KEITVAGTF
+866 KEITVAGTLGF
-875 KNYNGTTKEL
+875 HGGAGQIVNGFVLDAKADKYNDDLT
-885 VNAVV
+885 V
-890 IDSSAEKVAAKVVTE
+890 S
-905 YDAEKGTVTV
+905 YDNSKGTVV
-915 EEGKLGDKL
+915 LSKENPQLGDE
-924 KVTATP
+924 VTITATP
-930 KEGYKVSSIKVN
+930 KEGYRLSKVTLKTIDDVESDITSTLK
-942 DQALTVAEDNTA
+942 
-954 EFTAELNNK
+954 FTAGLK
-963 VVVEFVSE
+963 DTITVEFVSD
-971 SAPVA
+971 STPVA
-976 KVYNVSFNKDNN
+976 TVHEVVFNGENN
-988 KKIVNGYENNW
+988 NEPVGAYDKTWTNTTNGIKYVIVNG
-999 TNVSDDITYN
+999 
-1009 VENCNN
+1009 NN
-1015 NGTAE
+1015 NTNKWDYIKFGRKKVAS
-1020 GQIGKTEW
+1020 IGNIHTL
-1028 NYIRIGSKNNP
+1028 SPFANP
-1039 SVGSIATA
+1039 IASST
-1047 TPFVEAIAESAITID
+1047 ITID
-1062 KVNVTYINSIKLLV
+1062 SITAAKVNSIKFYI
-1076 STSKDFT
+1076 STNEDFSNAEVHNLAIKTGVIET
-1083 TDTTTSYD
+1083 T
-1091 VKVAKG
+1091 V
-1097 EQITKIT
+1097 T
-1104 TPVANAYYKYVIDCK
+1104 TPVANAYYKYEFDC
-1119 QTNKKI
+1119 QSGS
-1125 GNGPIQIS
+1125 GNGFVQIS
-1133 KITFTT
+1133 KVTFTEK
-1139 VAE
+1139 V

>member
-1 MKYMLR
+1 
-7 LNWRENKFQT
+7 

-222 IGTIEHGAVTADKMT
+222 VGTIEHGAVTADKMT

-246 KITSETGYDVSFFK
+246 KITSDTGYDVSFFK

-292 TVTAEFKLGVYP
+292 TVTAEFKLGVYS
-304 IEWDTP
+304 IDWDAP
-310 THGTIAVEGGKTQA
+310 AHGTIAVEGGKTQA

-348 EEQVQA
+348 EEQVQWA
-354 IDNTYT
+354 NDNTYT
-360 TIMGEYGLFVNV
+360 TTMGEYGLFVNV

-390 IEHKNKVDDSQD
+390 IEHKNKADDSQN
-402 YLYGDTAV
+402 YKYGDTAV

-521 NIDTETLKNKSVTLK
+521 STDTATFGNKSVTLK
-536 NGNIVSNYDKGTVN
+536 NGSIVSNYDKGTVN
-550 VIDSSYLAALT
+550 VIDSSYLAAFT
-561 LDGVTVSNSSISK
+561 LDGVTVSNSSIST

-636 NTAFLGNTEGI
+636 NTGFLGNTEGI

-680 GKWLDAEANVTTNTK
+680 GKWLNASEANVTTNTK

-703 GSGNEVVSGGLILGD
+703 KAGNEVVSGGLILGD

-799 DDANLYVTTGLL
+799 DDANLYVTTGVL
-811 TKIENAQYGNLYLTD
+811 TEIKNAQYGNLYLTD
-826 KATGEELYVYGTYLD
+826 KATGEELYVHGTYLD

-847 GTKFSFDKGAKVI
+847 GTQFSFDKGGAEVI

-875 KNYNGTTKEL
+875 QNFKGTKEL

-924 KVTATP
+924 TVTATP

-942 DQALTVAEDNTA
+942 DQALSVADDNTA

-976 KVYNVSFNKDNN
+976 KVYTVSFVKANNEAVNDYVSTWKNTSDNL
-988 KKIVNGYENNW
+988 KFTIANGNN
-999 TNVSDDITYN
+999 YK
-1009 VENCNN
+1009 
-1015 NGTAE
+1015 GTWDYV
-1020 GQIGKTEW
+1020 KF
-1028 NYIRIGSKNNP
+1028 GSKKVA
-1039 SVGSIATA
+1039 SKGTITTDS
-1047 TPFVEAIAESAITID
+1047 PFVEAIAESTITID
-1062 KVNVTYINSIKLLV
+1062 KVNDASVNSIKLLV
-1076 STSKDFT
+1076 STSDKFT
-1083 TDTTTSYD
+1083 DDTTTSYD
-1091 VKVAKG
+1091 VKVAEGK
-1097 EQITKIT
+1097 QTTKIK
-1104 TPVANAYYKYVIDCK
+1104 TPVANAYYRYVIDCK
-1119 QTNKKI
+1119 KAS
-1125 GNGPIQIS
+1125 NGSIAIS

>member
-1 MKYMLR
+1 
-7 LNWRENKFQT
+7 

-37 NGGTDSSTTQP
+37 NGGNDSSTTQP

-166 ENVTFTVAPEANYV
+166 EDVTFKITSDTGYD
-180 VSSFKVNGA
+180 VSSFKVNG
-189 DVALDGN
+189 
-196 NQAVVVMVAGGLNV
+196 
-210 TASFE
+210 
-215 LGSGTVT
+215 
-222 IGTIEHGAVTADKMT
+222 
-237 AKIGEDVTF
+237 
-246 KITSETGYDVSFFK
+246 
-260 VNGSDVD
+260 SDTD
-267 YETKEDSTTGKTY
+267 YVTKEDSTTGKTY
-280 GEAKVKMVSGGL
+280 WEAKVKMVSGGL
-292 TVTAEFKLGVYP
+292 TVTAEFKLAVYS

-324 TYGDE
+324 TYGEE

-341 IKYLAIN
+341 IKYLTIN

-354 IDNTYT
+354 SDNTYT
-360 TIMGEYGLFVNV
+360 TTMGEYGLFVTV

-402 YLYGDTAV
+402 YKYGDTAV

-415 NEGFM
+415 NEGYM

-521 NIDTETLKNKSVTLK
+521 NTDIATFGNKSVTLK
-536 NGNIVSNYDKGTVN
+536 NGSIVSNYDKGTVN
-550 VIDSSYLAALT
+550 VIDSSYLAAFT
-561 LDGVTVSNSSISK
+561 LDGVTVSNSSIST

-680 GKWLDAEANVTTNTK
+680 GKWLDAFEANVTTNTK

-703 GSGNEVVSGGLILGD
+703 KAGNEVVSGGLILGD

-847 GTKFSFDKGAKVI
+847 GTEFLFDKGAKVI

-866 KEITVAGTF
+866 KEITIAGTF
-875 KNYNGTTKEL
+875 KNYNGTKEL

-915 EEGKLGDKL
+915 EEGKVGDKL
-924 KVTATP
+924 TVTATP

-942 DQALTVAEDNTA
+942 DQALTVADDNTA

-976 KVYNVSFNKDNN
+976 KVYTVSFVKANN
-988 KKIVNGYENNW
+988 EAVNGYNFTWKNTSDNLKFTIANGNNFDGAW
-999 TNVSDDITYN
+999 DYVRFGTKKGDSTGTIT
-1009 VENCNN
+1009 
-1015 NGTAE
+1015 TD
-1020 GQIGKTEW
+1020 
-1028 NYIRIGSKNNP
+1028 S
-1039 SVGSIATA
+1039 
-1047 TPFVEAIAESAITID
+1047 PFAEAIAESAITID
-1062 KVNVTYINSIKLLV
+1062 KVTIASIDSIKLLV
-1076 STSKDFT
+1076 STSADFKT
-1083 TDTTTSYD
+1083 NTTSYN
-1091 VKVAKG
+1091 VNVAEG
-1097 EQITKIT
+1097 EQTTKIT
-1104 TPVANAYYKYVIDCK
+1104 TPVANAYYKYEINCK
-1119 QTNKKI
+1119 KASK
-1125 GNGPIQIS
+1125 NGPIQIS

>member
-1 MKYMLR
+1 MLR

-37 NGGTDSSTTQP
+37 NGGNDSSTTQP

-180 VSSFKVNGA
+180 VSSFKVNDA
-189 DVALDGN
+189 EVALDGN
-196 NQAVVVMVAGGLNV
+196 NKAVVVMVAGGLNV

-222 IGTIEHGAVTADKMT
+222 IGTFEHGSVTADKMT

-246 KITSETGYDVSFFK
+246 KITSDTGYDVSFFK

-267 YETKEDSTTGKTY
+267 YVTKEDSTTGKTY

-292 TVTAEFKLGVYP
+292 TVTAEFKLGVYS
-304 IEWDTP
+304 IEWDAP
-310 THGTIAVEGGKTQA
+310 AHGTIAVEGGKTSA
-324 TYGDE
+324 TYGED

-341 IKYLAIN
+341 IKYLTIN
-348 EEQVQA
+348 NEKVQWA
-354 IDNTYT
+354 SDNTYT
-360 TIMGEYGLFVNV
+360 TTMGEYGLFVTV

-390 IEHKNKVDDSQD
+390 IEHKNKADNSQD
-402 YLYGDTAV
+402 YKYGDIAV

-449 DLNISATFTDVH
+449 DLSISATFTDVH

-492 TLPLAKG
+492 ALPLAKG

-521 NIDTETLKNKSVTLK
+521 STDTATFGNKSVTLK
-536 NGNIVSNYDKGTVN
+536 NGSIISNYDKGTVN
-550 VIDSSYLAALT
+550 VIDSSYLAAFT
-561 LDGVTVSNSSISK
+561 LDGVTVSNSSIST

-703 GSGNEVVSGGLILGD
+703 KSGNEVVSGGLILGD

-799 DDANLYVTTGLL
+799 DDANLYVTTGVL
-811 TKIENAQYGNLYLTD
+811 TKIKTPKYGSLYLTD
-826 KATGEELYVYGTYLD
+826 KVTGEELYVHGTYLD

-847 GTKFSFDKGAKVI
+847 GTQFSFDKGGAEVI

-866 KEITVAGTF
+866 KEITIAGTF
-875 KNYNGTTKEL
+875 QNYQGTTKEL

-915 EEGKLGDKL
+915 EEGKVGDKL
-924 KVTATP
+924 TVTATP

-963 VVVEFVSE
+963 VVVEFVSD

-976 KVYNVSFNKDNN
+976 KVYNVLFNKDNN
-988 KKIVNGYENNW
+988 KKGVQGYKNDW

-1009 VENCNN
+1009 VVNCNN
-1015 NGTAE
+1015 NNN
-1020 GQIGKTEW
+1020 EW
-1028 NYIRIGSKNNP
+1028 DFIRIGSKKNA
-1039 SVGSIATA
+1039 SVGSISTA
-1047 TPFVEAIAESAITID
+1047 SPFVEAIAESAITID
-1062 KVNVTYINSIKLLV
+1062 KVNVAYINSIKLLV
-1076 STSKDFT
+1076 STTDNFAP
-1083 TDTTTSYD
+1083 DTTTSYD
-1091 VKVAKG
+1091 VNVAKG
-1097 EQITKIT
+1097 KQTTKIT
-1104 TPVANAYYKYVIDCK
+1104 APVANAFYRYVIDCK
-1119 QTNKKI
+1119 QAKD
-1125 GNGPIQIS
+1125 NGPIQIS

>member
-1 MKYMLR
+1 
-7 LNWRENKFQT
+7 

-37 NGGTDSSTTQP
+37 NGGNDSSTTQP
-48 GSNNPTTPTA
+48 GSNNPITPTA

-180 VSSFKVNGA
+180 VSSFKVNDA

-246 KITSETGYDVSFFK
+246 KITSDTGYDVNFFK
-260 VNGSDVD
+260 VNGSDVR
-267 YETKEDSTTGKTY
+267 YETKEDPTTGKTY

-292 TVTAEFKLGVYP
+292 TVTAEFKLAVYT

-310 THGTIAVEGGKTQA
+310 SHGTIAVEGGKTSA
-324 TYGDE
+324 PYGDE

-341 IKYLAIN
+341 IRYLAIN
-348 EEQVQA
+348 GEQVQQWA
-354 IDNTYT
+354 SDNTYT
-360 TIMGEYGLFVNV
+360 TTMGEYGLFVTV

-390 IEHKNKVDDSQD
+390 IEHKNKVDDTQD

-430 IEVPED
+430 IQVPED

-449 DLNISATFTDVH
+449 DLTISATFTDVH

-492 TLPLAKG
+492 ALPLAKG
-499 TTEYDLDGH
+499 TTEYDLGGH

-521 NIDTETLKNKSVTLK
+521 NTDTATFGNKSVTLK
-536 NGNIVSNYDKGTVN
+536 NGKIVSNYDKGTVN
-550 VIDSSYLAALT
+550 VIDSSYLAAFT
-561 LDGVTVSNSSISK
+561 LDGVTVSNSSIST

-636 NTAFLGNTEGI
+636 NTGFLGNTEGI

-680 GKWLDAEANVTTNTK
+680 GKWLDASEANVTTNTK

-703 GSGNEVVSGGLILGD
+703 KSGNEVVSGGLILGD

-751 TVATT
+751 AVATT

-773 EDKTTVVTENN
+773 EDETTVVTENN
-784 VVKKTLKELNEMTTD
+784 VVKSNIAEVVAKSEKD
-799 DDANLYVTTGLL
+799 DTKLYYVTGVVKDIYDETHGNIHLLDKTTG
-811 TKIENAQYGNLYLTD
+811 QSM
-826 KATGEELYVYGTYLD
+826 VVFGTYLT
-841 NNYSFD
+841 NEYSFD
-847 GTKFSFDKGAKVI
+847 GTKFSFKQSDSTPI
-860 TSDYLG
+860 TKEYIG
-866 KEITVAGTF
+866 KEITVAGTLGF
-875 KNYNGTTKEL
+875 YGGAGQIVNGFVLDAKADKYNDDLT
-885 VNAVV
+885 V
-890 IDSSAEKVAAKVVTE
+890 S
-905 YDAEKGTVTV
+905 YDNNKGTVV
-915 EEGKLGDKL
+915 LSKENPQLGDE
-924 KVTATP
+924 VTITATP
-930 KEGYKVSSIKVN
+930 KEGYRLSKVTLKTIDDVESDITKT
-942 DQALTVAEDNTA
+942 LK
-954 EFTAELNNK
+954 FTAGLK
-963 VVVEFVSE
+963 DTITVEFVSD

-976 KVYNVSFNKDNN
+976 TVHEVVFN
-988 KKIVNGYENNW
+988 
-999 TNVSDDITYN
+999 
-1009 VENCNN
+1009 
-1015 NGTAE
+1015 
-1020 GQIGKTEW
+1020 
-1028 NYIRIGSKNNP
+1028 SKNNEECNQYTLKWINNTDGTKYVIENGSNNNNNAKWNNTVRFGRKKDA
-1039 SVGSIATA
+1039 SVGKIYTQNPFANPIASST
-1047 TPFVEAIAESAITID
+1047 ITID
-1062 KVNVTYINSIKLLV
+1062 SINDAKVNSIKFYV
-1076 STSKDFT
+1076 STSADFSDAEVYNLAIKQGVIET
-1083 TDTTTSYD
+1083 T
-1091 VKVAKG
+1091 VK
-1097 EQITKIT
+1097 
-1104 TPVANAYYKYVIDCK
+1104 TPVANAYYKYEIDC
-1119 QTNKKI
+1119 QP
-1125 GNGPIQIS
+1125 GGSNGFVWIS
-1133 KITFTT
+1133 KVTFTEK
-1139 VAE
+1139 V

>member
-37 NGGTDSSTTQP
+37 NGGNDSSTTQP

-144 AVTITQADHG
+144 VVTITQADHG

-180 VSSFKVNGA
+180 VSSFKVNDA

-222 IGTIEHGAVTADKMT
+222 IGTMEHGAVTADKMT

-246 KITSETGYDVSFFK
+246 KITSDTGYDVNFFK
-260 VNGSDVD
+260 VNGISVK
-267 YETKEDSTTGKTY
+267 YEAKEDPTTGKTY

-292 TVTAEFKLGVYP
+292 TVTAEFKLAVYT

-310 THGTIAVEGGKTQA
+310 AHGTIAVEGDKASA
-324 TYGDE
+324 TYGEE

-341 IKYLAIN
+341 IKYLTVN
-348 EEQVQA
+348 EEQVQWA
-354 IDNTYT
+354 NDNTYT
-360 TIMGEYGLFVNV
+360 TIMGEYGLFVTV

-390 IEHKNKVDDSQD
+390 IEHKNKVDDTQD

-499 TTEYDLDGH
+499 TTEYDLGGH

-521 NIDTETLKNKSVTLK
+521 NTDTATFGNKSVTLK
-536 NGNIVSNYDKGTVN
+536 NGKIISNYDKGTVN
-550 VIDSSYLAALT
+550 VIDSSYLAAFT
-561 LDGVTVSNSSISK
+561 LDGVTVSNSSIST

-636 NTAFLGNTEGI
+636 NTGFLGNTEGI

-680 GKWLDAEANVTTNTK
+680 GKWLDASEANVTTNTK

-703 GSGNEVVSGGLILGD
+703 KTGNEVVSGGLILGD

-733 DNKFTVAK
+733 DNKFTVVK

-773 EDKTTVVTENN
+773 EDETTVVTENN

-799 DDANLYVTTGLL
+799 DDANLYVTTGVL
-811 TKIENAQYGNLYLTD
+811 TKIKNAQFGNLYLTD
-826 KATGEELYVYGTYLD
+826 KATGEELYVFGTYLD

-847 GTKFSFDKGAKVI
+847 GTKFSFDKGAEVI

-875 KNYNGTTKEL
+875 KNFKGTKEL

-890 IDSSAEKVAAKVVTE
+890 IDSSAEKIAAKVVTE

-924 KVTATP
+924 TVTATP

-942 DQALTVAEDNTA
+942 DQALTVADDNTA

-963 VVVEFVSE
+963 VVVEFVSD

-976 KVYNVSFNKDNN
+976 KVYTVSFVKANN
-988 KKIVNGYENNW
+988 EAVNGYNFTWKNTSDNLKFTIANGNN
-999 TNVSDDITYN
+999 YQ
-1009 VENCNN
+1009 
-1015 NGTAE
+1015 GTWDYV
-1020 GQIGKTEW
+1020 KF
-1028 NYIRIGSKNNP
+1028 GSKKVA
-1039 SVGSIATA
+1039 SKGTITTDS
-1047 TPFVEAIAESAITID
+1047 PFAEAIAESAITID
-1062 KVNVTYINSIKLLV
+1062 KVNDASINSIKLLV
-1076 STSKDFT
+1076 STSANFT

-1091 VKVAKG
+1091 VNVAKG
-1097 EQITKIT
+1097 EQTTKIK
-1104 TPVANAYYKYVIDCK
+1104 TPVANAYYRYVIDCK
-1119 QTNKKI
+1119 KAS
-1125 GNGPIQIS
+1125 NGSIQIS

>member
-1 MKYMLR
+1 
-7 LNWRENKFQT
+7 

-37 NGGTDSSTTQP
+37 NGGNDSSTTQP

-180 VSSFKVNGA
+180 VSSFKVNDA

-222 IGTIEHGAVTADKMT
+222 IGTMEHGAVTADKMT

-246 KITSETGYDVSFFK
+246 KITSETGYEVNFFK
-260 VNGSDVD
+260 VNGSDVR
-267 YETKEDSTTGKTY
+267 YETKEDPTTGKTY

-292 TVTAEFKLGVYP
+292 TVTAEFKLAVYT

-310 THGTIAVEGGKTQA
+310 THGTIAVEGDKKSA
-324 TYGDE
+324 TYGEE

-341 IKYLAIN
+341 IKYLTIN
-348 EEQVQA
+348 EEQVQWA
-354 IDNTYT
+354 NDNTYT
-360 TIMGEYGLFVNV
+360 TIMGEYGLFVTV

-390 IEHKNKVDDSQD
+390 IEHKNKADDTQD

-430 IEVPED
+430 IQVPED

-469 VINEIKNAQDIKVK
+469 VINEIENAQDIKVK

-492 TLPLAKG
+492 ALPLAKG
-499 TTEYDLDGH
+499 TTEYDLGGH

-521 NIDTETLKNKSVTLK
+521 NTDTATFGNKSVTLK
-536 NGNIVSNYDKGTVN
+536 NGKIISNYDKGTVN
-550 VIDSSYLAALT
+550 VIDSSYLAAFT
-561 LDGVTVSNSSISK
+561 LDGVTISNSSIST

-636 NTAFLGNTEGI
+636 NTGFLGNTEGI

-680 GKWLDAEANVTTNTK
+680 GKWLDASEANVTTNTK

-703 GSGNEVVSGGLILGD
+703 KTGNEVVSGGLILGD

-773 EDKTTVVTENN
+773 EDETTVVTENN

-799 DDANLYVTTGLL
+799 DDANLYVTTGVL
-811 TKIENAQYGNLYLTD
+811 TKIKAAQYGNLYLTD
-826 KATGEELYVYGTYLD
+826 KATGEELYVFGTYLD

-847 GTKFSFDKGAKVI
+847 GTKFSFDKGAEVI

-875 KNYNGTTKEL
+875 KNFKGTKEL

-890 IDSSAEKVAAKVVTE
+890 IDSSAEKIAAKVVTE

-924 KVTATP
+924 TVTATP

-942 DQALTVAEDNTA
+942 DQALTVADDNTA

-963 VVVEFVSE
+963 VVVEFVSD

-976 KVYNVSFNKDNN
+976 KVYTVSFVKANCGKGSTDYVSGKAWTNTTDGLTYS
-988 KKIVNGYENNW
+988 IVN
-999 TNVSDDITYN
+999 
-1009 VENCNN
+1009 CAN
-1015 NGTAE
+1015 NGS
-1020 GQIGKTEW
+1020 KDW
-1028 NYIRIGSKNNP
+1028 DYIKVGSKNKD
-1039 SVGSIATA
+1039 SIGTI
-1047 TPFVEAIAESAITID
+1047 TTDKPFAEAIAESTIKID
-1062 KVNVTYINSIKLLV
+1062 AVTPTSINSIKLLV
-1076 STSKDFT
+1076 STSADFT

-1091 VKVAKG
+1091 VNVAKG
-1097 EQITKIT
+1097 EQTTKIT
-1104 TPVANAYYKYVIDCK
+1104 TPVANAYYRYVIDCK
-1119 QTNKKI
+1119 KASK
-1125 GNGPIQIS
+1125 NGPIQIS

>member
-1 MKYMLR
+1 
-7 LNWRENKFQT
+7 

-37 NGGTDSSTTQP
+37 NGGNDSSTTQP

-180 VSSFKVNGA
+180 VSSFKVNDA

-246 KITSETGYDVSFFK
+246 KITSDTGYDVNFFK
-260 VNGSDVD
+260 VNGSDVR
-267 YETKEDSTTGKTY
+267 YEAKEDPTTGKTY

-292 TVTAEFKLGVYP
+292 TVTAEFKLAVYT

-310 THGTIAVEGGKTQA
+310 AHGTIAVEGDKASA
-324 TYGDE
+324 TYGEE

-341 IKYLAIN
+341 IKYLTVN
-348 EEQVQA
+348 EEQVQWA
-354 IDNTYT
+354 SDNTYT
-360 TIMGEYGLFVNV
+360 TIMGEYGLFVTV

-390 IEHKNKVDDSQD
+390 IEHKNKVDDTQD

-425 VDGKA
+425 VDGKT
-430 IEVPED
+430 IQVPED

-469 VINEIKNAQDIKVK
+469 VIDEIKNAQDIKVK

-492 TLPLAKG
+492 ALPLAKG

-521 NIDTETLKNKSVTLK
+521 NTDTATFGNKSVTLK
-536 NGNIVSNYDKGTVN
+536 NGSIISNYDKGTVN

-561 LDGVTVSNSSISK
+561 LDGVTVSNNTIST

-636 NTAFLGNTEGI
+636 NTGFLGNTEGI

-680 GKWLDAEANVTTNTK
+680 GKWLDASEANATTNTK

-703 GSGNEVVSGGLILGD
+703 KSGNEVVSGGLILGD

-724 NTPVVATLK
+724 NTSVVATLK
-733 DNKFTVAK
+733 YNKFTVAK

-773 EDKTTVVTENN
+773 EDETTVVTENN

-799 DDANLYVTTGLL
+799 DDANLYVTTGVL
-811 TKIENAQYGNLYLTD
+811 TEIKNAQFGNLYLTD
-826 KATGEELYVYGTYLD
+826 KATGEELYVFGTYLD

-875 KNYNGTTKEL
+875 KNFKGTKEL

-890 IDSSAEKVAAKVVTE
+890 IDSSAEKIAAKVVTE

-924 KVTATP
+924 TVTATP

-942 DQALTVAEDNTA
+942 DQALTVADNNTA

-963 VVVEFVSE
+963 VVVEFVSD

-976 KVYNVSFNKDNN
+976 KVYTVSFVKANNEAANDYVSTWKNTSDNL
-988 KKIVNGYENNW
+988 KFTIANGNNYKGTW
-999 TNVSDDITYN
+999 DYVKFGTKSASTGTIT
-1009 VENCNN
+1009 
-1015 NGTAE
+1015 TD
-1020 GQIGKTEW
+1020 
-1028 NYIRIGSKNNP
+1028 S
-1039 SVGSIATA
+1039 
-1047 TPFVEAIAESAITID
+1047 PFAEAIAESAITID
-1062 KVNVTYINSIKLLV
+1062 KVNDAYINSIKLLV
-1076 STSKDFT
+1076 STSDKFT
-1083 TDTTTSYD
+1083 TDTTASYD
-1091 VKVAKG
+1091 VNVAEGKL
-1097 EQITKIT
+1097 ITKIT

-1119 QTNKKI
+1119 QSKK
-1125 GNGPIQIS
+1125 NGSIQIS

>member
-1 MKYMLR
+1 
-7 LNWRENKFQT
+7 

-48 GSNNPTTPTA
+48 GSTNPTTPTA

-222 IGTIEHGAVTADKMT
+222 IGTFEHGAVTADKMT

-260 VNGSDVD
+260 VNGSAVG
-267 YETKEDSTTGKTY
+267 YVTKEDSTTGKTY

-304 IEWDTP
+304 IEWDPT
-310 THGTIAVEGGKTQA
+310 THGTIAVESGKTQA
-324 TYGDE
+324 TYGEE
-329 VKFIFTPETGYE
+329 VKFIFTPETGYK
-341 IKYLAIN
+341 IKYLTVN
-348 EEQVQA
+348 EEPVQWA
-354 IDNTYT
+354 SDNTYT
-360 TIMGEYGLFVNV
+360 TTMGEYGLFVTV

-381 TVNAGEHGT
+381 TVNAGEHGM
-390 IEHKNKVDDSQD
+390 IEHKNKADDTQD

-521 NIDTETLKNKSVTLK
+521 NTDIATFGNKSVTLK
-536 NGNIVSNYDKGTVN
+536 NGSIISNYDKGTVN
-550 VIDSSYLAALT
+550 VIDSSYLAAFT
-561 LDGVTVSNSSISK
+561 LDGVTVSNSSISTL
-574 VNPITGIYCSS
+574 NPITGIYCSS

-680 GKWLDAEANVTTNTK
+680 GKWLDSEANVTTNTK

-703 GSGNEVVSGGLILGD
+703 NSGNEVVSGGLILGD
-718 ERTSAY
+718 ERTNAY

-784 VVKKTLKELNEMTTD
+784 VVKSNIAEVVAKSESEKD
-799 DDANLYVTTGLL
+799 DTKLYYVTGVVKDIYDEIHGNIHLLDKTTGQSM
-811 TKIENAQYGNLYLTD
+811 I
-826 KATGEELYVYGTYLD
+826 VYGTYLT
-841 NNYSFD
+841 NEYSFD
-847 GTKFSFDKGAKVI
+847 GSKFSFKQSDSTPI
-860 TSDYLG
+860 TKEYVG
-866 KEITVAGTF
+866 KEITVAGTVGIYGGAGQIANGF
-875 KNYNGTTKEL
+875 VLDAKADKYNDDLT
-885 VNAVV
+885 V
-890 IDSSAEKVAAKVVTE
+890 S
-905 YDAEKGTVTV
+905 YDNNKGTVV
-915 EEGKLGDKL
+915 LSKENPQLGDE
-924 KVTATP
+924 VTITVTP
-930 KEGYKVSSIKVN
+930 KEGYRLSKVTLKTIDDVESDITSTLK
-942 DQALTVAEDNTA
+942 
-954 EFTAELNNK
+954 FTAGLK
-963 VVVEFVSE
+963 DTITVEFVSD

-976 KVYNVSFNKDNN
+976 TVHEVVFNGTNN
-988 KKIVNGYENNW
+988 SKKIGSYTESW
-999 TNVSDDITYN
+999 TNTTDGVIYN
-1009 VENCNN
+1009 ISNANN
-1015 NGTAE
+1015 NNNQWSYIKTGLNCTITTAAPFANA
-1020 GQIGKTEW
+1020 ISSTT
-1028 NYIRIGSKNNP
+1028 I
-1039 SVGSIATA
+1039 SID
-1047 TPFVEAIAESAITID
+1047 AIAV
-1062 KVNVTYINSIKLLV
+1062 KNVKSIKLYV
-1076 STSKDFT
+1076 STDSNFSKDVQTFEIEKKTGDIQT
-1083 TDTTTSYD
+1083 T
-1091 VKVAKG
+1091 
-1097 EQITKIT
+1097 ITNPI
-1104 TPVANAYYKYVIDCK
+1104 ANAYYKYELIS
-1119 QTNKKI
+1119 TGKKCI
-1125 GNGPIQIS
+1125 TIS
-1133 KITFTT
+1133 KLTFTEA
-1139 VAE
+1139 VE